1 MFKKFIKSSLFFHFY
16 VYIISPFVLK
26 DSFFMDSILDFLVR
40 QKKFALVFSFAFIA
54 IGILSVVG
62 MQRDQFPTVDFEV
75 LSVTTAYPGASPED
89 VEKSVTNIIEEELLS
104 VSGLKEITSTSR
116 EGISSI
122 IVTLEADLKD
132 VTTVK
137 NDVRNA
143 INRVKAFPEEVTDL
157 PRVID
162 FNVTEFPVIT
172 INIDSTSGNFNQ
184 ARQITDELQVAISR
198 IKGVAQ
204 VDNPSYLDSE
214 IQIKVNPDKL
224 DKYNIS
230 VNEVISAIS
239 TRNARF
245 TVGGNNQESLE
256 KNIVILSEF
265 ESIDDIKDVVIK
277 SSFDGP
283 VIRLGDIAEVF
294 RGQEEETSITR
305 VNGTKGFVLQVKKQP
320 QADIIRTVKRIR
332 ERVAEFQTNIPDD
345 INIFYTDDS
354 SEAVANRLEII
365 IKNGYIGLALVLV
378 VLGAF
383 LSLRTAFW
391 VAVSIPVTLLG
402 TVFGLGLT
410 GNTINLISLSGF
422 ILVLGI
428 VVDDSIII
436 AESIHHYKSKGGD
449 LYKNVVMGL
458 KRVIMPV
465 VTTIISTMLVMS
477 SFFLMSGI
485 LGKFIYVLP
494 VVVIFALGIS
504 FLEITFA
511 LPAHLSTTKVEK
523 QRTWFIPVEN
533 FYNRFMHYGL
543 RWRYLIVPL
552 FIALLVY
559 TSFFAFKNIPFNL
572 FPSRGAT
579 VMFANI
585 EAPNG
590 SSAAYTEKIVIDV
603 ENLIVSEIGE
613 DLKSYTSTIGSY
625 FTNRADIEIALTPT
639 SDRERA
645 AEDMQ
650 EKLKVLVEDV
660 EGAEKIRISLLRPGP
675 PQGADIEVTLVSEN
689 DAQRDLAADRLEEIL
704 KSINGVD
711 NINRNDEIG
720 KPRIET
726 VLDFDE
732 MARLGVDY
740 SAVYRH
746 LRTAF
751 SGSYVT
757 DATIAGKDED
767 VRIYIGNGS
776 NTENF
781 IKNTTI
787 KNRQGNSIPMSQFS
801 TLREIE
807 GEPDYN
813 HLDGDRSIKLTASIA
828 DGRPRGR
835 PSKVEQDQKLDEG
848 QSLNKKPEEAPK
860 VSRGPPPSKTI
871 ILAKALKELNA
882 SVDFPQVS
890 IITSGGAQESIE
902 SLQDFLRAF
911 VVAIVGIFLLLAILF
926 NSYSQPMLVLAAVP
940 FSLIG
945 VVWAFYFH
953 GEPLSFFALTGSLA
967 LMGVIVNDSLVM
979 VSHLNYIKEKSAALE
994 DKIVWIARGA
1004 RDRLRPVVLTTL
1016 TTMAGVLPLA
1026 YGIGGTDVFL
1036 QPMVL
1041 ALGYGLIFGTF
1052 LTLILLPCMYL
1063 MNYDFINML
1072 GRIKTRFSRK
1082 KAAA

>member
-1 MFKKFIKSSLFFHFY
+1 
-16 VYIISPFVLK
+16 
-26 DSFFMDSILDFLVR
+26 MDSILDFLVR

-89 VEKSVTNIIEEELLS
+89 VEKSVTNVIEEELLS

-143 INRVKAFPEEVTDL
+143 INRVKAFPEEVTEL

-230 VNEVISAIS
+230 VNEVISTIS

-332 ERVAEFQTNIPDD
+332 ERVAELQKNIPDD

-533 FYNRFMHYGL
+533 IYNRFMHYSL
-543 RWRYLIVPL
+543 RWRYLIVPI
-552 FIALLVY
+552 FVALLVY

-645 AEDMQ
+645 AEDME
-650 EKLKVLVEDV
+650 EKLKALVEDV

-689 DAQRDLAADRLEEIL
+689 DAQRVLAADRLEEIL
-704 KSINGVD
+704 KSIDAVD

-740 SAVYRH
+740 QSVYRH

-828 DGRPRGR
+828 DGRPKNKPTTGTRG
-835 PSKVEQDQKLDEG
+835 QNFDGDQSFKMTSDG
-848 QSLNKKPEEAPK
+848 DQSMKRGPP
-860 VSRGPPPSKTI
+860 RGPPPSKTA
-871 ILAKALKELNA
+871 ILARVLKELNA
-882 SVDFPQVS
+882 PVDFPQVS

-979 VSHLNYIKEKSAALE
+979 VSHLNYIKEKSASLE
-994 DKIVWIARGA
+994 DKIVWIARGS

-1072 GRIKTRFSRK
+1072 GRIKTKFSRK
-1082 KAAA
+1082 KTAV

>member
-1 MFKKFIKSSLFFHFY
+1 M
-16 VYIISPFVLK
+16 
-26 DSFFMDSILDFLVR
+26 DSFLDFLVR
-40 QKKFALVFSFAFIA
+40 QKKFALVFSLAFIA
-54 IGILSVVG
+54 IGVLSVVG

-75 LSVTTAYPGASPED
+75 LSVTTSYPGASPED
-89 VEKSVTNIIEEELLS
+89 VEKSVTNVIEEELLS
-104 VSGLKEITSTSR
+104 VSGIKEITSSSR

-143 INRVKAFPEEVTDL
+143 VNRVKAFPEEVTDL
-157 PRVID
+157 PQVID
-162 FNVTEFPVIT
+162 FNVTEFPVVT
-172 INIDSTSGNFNQ
+172 LNVDSTSGNFNQ

-198 IKGVAQ
+198 IKGVAS

-224 DKYNIS
+224 NKYKMSI
-230 VNEVISAIS
+230 NEVISAIS
-239 TRNARF
+239 SRNARF

-320 QADIIRTVKRIR
+320 QADIIRTVKRVR
-332 ERVAEFQTNIPDD
+332 DRVAELKKNIPDD

-354 SEAVANRLEII
+354 SEAVSNRLDII

-378 VLGAF
+378 VLGVF
-383 LSLRTAFW
+383 LSLKTAFW

-428 VVDDSIII
+428 VVDDSIVI
-436 AESIHHYKSKGGD
+436 AESIHHYKSKEGN

-494 VVVIFALGIS
+494 VVVLFALAIS

-511 LPAHLSTTKVEK
+511 LPAHLATNKVEK
-523 QRTWFIPVEN
+523 QKRWFVPVEN
-533 FYNRFMHYGL
+533 FYNKCMVRIL
-543 RWRYLIVPL
+543 KWRYLIVPL
-552 FIALLVY
+552 FIGLLVY
-559 TSFFAFKNIPFNL
+559 SAMFAMKNIPFNL

-590 SSAAYTEKIVIDV
+590 SSASYTENIVIDI
-603 ENLIVSEIGE
+603 ENLIVSEIGD

-639 SDRERA
+639 SDRERP

-650 EKLKVLVEDV
+650 EKLKELVKNV
-660 EGAEKIRISLLRPGP
+660 EGAEEIRISLLRPGP
-675 PQGADIEVTLVSEN
+675 PQGADIEVTLVSES
-689 DAQRDLAADRLEEIL
+689 DAQRALAADRLEEIL
-704 KSINGVD
+704 NSIDGVD

-740 SAVYRH
+740 QSVYRH

-757 DATIAGKDED
+757 DATIAGKEED
-767 VRIYIGNGS
+767 VRIYIGEKDY
-776 NTENF
+776 TENF
-781 IKNTTI
+781 IKNTAV
-787 KNRQGNSIPMSQFS
+787 KNRQGNLIPMSQFS

-813 HLDGDRSIKLTASIA
+813 HLDGDRSIKVTASIA

-835 PSKVEQDQKLDEG
+835 STKVDETINTDDN
-848 QSLNKKPEEAPK
+848 QSLNVKSDEAQLNEAEPAR
-860 VSRGPPPSKTI
+860 RGPPPSKTT

-882 SVDFPQVS
+882 SVEYPQVS
-890 IITSGGAQESIE
+890 IITAGGAQESID

-945 VVWAFYFH
+945 VIWAFYFH

-979 VSHLNYIKEKSAALE
+979 VSHLNYIRDKSAQLE
-994 DKIVWIARGA
+994 DKKVWIARGS
-1004 RDRLRPVVLTTL
+1004 RDRLRAVVLTTL

-1072 GRIKTRFSRK
+1072 GRIRVRFSRK
-1082 KAAA
+1082 KSPA

>member
-1 MFKKFIKSSLFFHFY
+1 
-16 VYIISPFVLK
+16 
-26 DSFFMDSILDFLVR
+26 MDSILDFLVR

-89 VEKSVTNIIEEELLS
+89 VEKSVTNVIEEELLS

-143 INRVKAFPEEVTDL
+143 INRVKAFPEEVTEL

-224 DKYNIS
+224 EKYNIS
-230 VNEVISAIS
+230 VNEVISTIS

-332 ERVAEFQTNIPDD
+332 ERVAELQKNIPDD

-533 FYNRFMHYGL
+533 IYNRFMHYSL
-543 RWRYLIVPL
+543 RWRYLIVPI

-645 AEDMQ
+645 AEDME
-650 EKLKVLVEDV
+650 EKLKALVEDV

-689 DAQRDLAADRLEEIL
+689 DAQRVLAADRLEEIL
-704 KSINGVD
+704 KSIDAVD

-740 SAVYRH
+740 QSVYRH

-801 TLREIE
+801 KLREIE

-828 DGRPRGR
+828 DGRPKNKPTTGTRG
-835 PSKVEQDQKLDEG
+835 QNFDGDQSFKMTSDG
-848 QSLNKKPEEAPK
+848 DQSMKRGPP
-860 VSRGPPPSKTI
+860 RGPPPSKTA
-871 ILAKALKELNA
+871 ILARVLKELNA
-882 SVDFPQVS
+882 PVDFPQVS

-979 VSHLNYIKEKSAALE
+979 VSHLNYIKEKSASLE
-994 DKIVWIARGA
+994 DKIVWIARGS

-1072 GRIKTRFSRK
+1072 GRIKTKFSRK
-1082 KAAA
+1082 KTAV

>member
-1 MFKKFIKSSLFFHFY
+1 M
-16 VYIISPFVLK
+16 
-26 DSFFMDSILDFLVR
+26 DSFLDFLVR
-40 QKKFALVFSFAFIA
+40 QKKFALVFSLAFIA
-54 IGILSVVG
+54 IGVLSVVG

-89 VEKSVTNIIEEELLS
+89 VEKSITNVIEEELLS
-104 VSGLKEITSTSR
+104 VSGIKEITSSSR

-132 VTTVK
+132 VTTTK

-143 INRVKAFPEEVTDL
+143 VNRVKAFPEEVTDL
-157 PRVID
+157 PQVID
-162 FNVTEFPVIT
+162 FNVTEFPVVT

-198 IKGVAQ
+198 IKGVAS

-224 DKYNIS
+224 NKYEMSI
-230 VNEVISAIS
+230 NEVISAIS
-239 TRNARF
+239 SRNARF
-245 TVGGNNQESLE
+245 TVGDNNQESLE
-256 KNIVILSEF
+256 KNIVILSEY
-265 ESIDDIKDVVIK
+265 ESIEDIKNVVIK

-283 VIRLGDIAEVF
+283 VIRLNDIAEVF

-320 QADIIRTVKRIR
+320 QADIIRTVKRVR
-332 ERVAEFQTNIPDD
+332 ERVGELQKNIPDD

-354 SEAVANRLEII
+354 SEAVANRLDII
-365 IKNGYIGLALVLV
+365 IKNGYIGLALVLI
-378 VLGAF
+378 VLGVF
-383 LSLRTAFW
+383 LSLKTAFW

-402 TVFGLGLT
+402 AVFGLGLT

-428 VVDDSIII
+428 VVDDSIVI
-436 AESIHHYKSKGGD
+436 AESIHHYKSKEGN

-477 SFFLMSGI
+477 SFFLMSGV

-494 VVVIFALGIS
+494 VVVLFALAIS

-511 LPAHLSTTKVEK
+511 LPAHLASKKVEK
-523 QRTWFIPVEN
+523 QKTWFVPFEN
-533 FYNRFMHYGL
+533 LYNRGMVRIL
-543 RWRYLIVPL
+543 KWRYLIVPI
-552 FIALLVY
+552 FIGILVY
-559 TSFFAFKNIPFNL
+559 SAMFAMKNIPFNL

-590 SSAAYTEKIVIDV
+590 SSASYTEKIVIDV
-603 ENLIVSEIGE
+603 ENLIVNEIGD
-613 DLKSYTSTIGSY
+613 DLKSYTSKIDAF
-625 FTNRADIEIALTPT
+625 FTNKADIEIALTPT

-650 EKLKVLVEDV
+650 EKLKELVQNV
-660 EGAEKIRISLLRPGP
+660 EGAEEIRISLLRPGP
-675 PQGADIEVTLVSEN
+675 PQGADIEVTLVSAN
-689 DAQRDLAADRLEEIL
+689 DAQRVLAADRLEEIL
-704 KSINGVD
+704 NSINGVD

-740 SAVYRH
+740 QSVYRH

-757 DATIAGKDED
+757 DATIAGKEEA
-767 VRIYIGNGS
+767 VRIYIGENDY
-776 NTENF
+776 TENF
-781 IKNTTI
+781 IQNTAV
-787 KNRQGNSIPMSQFS
+787 KNRQGNLIPMSQFS

-813 HLDGDRSIKLTASIA
+813 HLDGDRSIKVTASIA

-835 PSKVEQDQKLDEG
+835 PNKVEENSTTADSD
-848 QSLNKKPEEAPK
+848 S
-860 VSRGPPPSKTI
+860 VSVTSNDSDSSAAQPARRGPPPSKTI

-882 SVDFPQVS
+882 SVDYPQVS
-890 IITSGGAQESIE
+890 IVTAGGAQESIE

-911 VVAIVGIFLLLAILF
+911 VVAIIGIFLLLAILF

-945 VVWAFYFH
+945 VIWAFYFH

-979 VSHLNYIKEKSAALE
+979 VSHLNYIRDKSAQLE
-994 DKIVWIARGA
+994 DKTVWIARGS
-1004 RDRLRPVVLTTL
+1004 RDRLRAVVLTTL

-1072 GRIKTRFSRK
+1072 SRIGARFSRK
-1082 KAAA
+1082 KAPA

>member
-1 MFKKFIKSSLFFHFY
+1 M
-16 VYIISPFVLK
+16 
-26 DSFFMDSILDFLVR
+26 DSFLDFLVR
-40 QKKFALVFSFAFIA
+40 QKKFALVFSLAFIA
-54 IGILSVVG
+54 IGVLSVVG

-89 VEKSVTNIIEEELLS
+89 VEKSVTNVIEEELLS
-104 VSGLKEITSTSR
+104 VSGIKEITSSSR

-132 VTTVK
+132 VTTTK

-143 INRVKAFPEEVTDL
+143 VNRVKAFPEEVTDL
-157 PRVID
+157 PQVVD
-162 FNVTEFPVIT
+162 FNVTEFPVVT

-184 ARQITDELQVAISR
+184 ARQITDELEVAISR
-198 IKGVAQ
+198 IKGVAS

-224 DKYNIS
+224 AKYEMSI
-230 VNEVISAIS
+230 NEVISAIS
-239 TRNARF
+239 SRNARF
-245 TVGGNNQESLE
+245 TVGDNNQESLE

-265 ESIDDIKDVVIK
+265 ESIDDIKNVVIK

-283 VIRLGDIAEVF
+283 VIRLDDIAEVF

-320 QADIIRTVKRIR
+320 QADIIRTVKRVR
-332 ERVAEFQTNIPDD
+332 ERVSELQKNFPDD

-354 SEAVANRLEII
+354 SEAVANRLDII

-378 VLGAF
+378 VLGVF
-383 LSLRTAFW
+383 LSLKTAFW

-428 VVDDSIII
+428 VVDDSIVI
-436 AESIHHYKSKGGD
+436 AESIHHYKSKEGN

-477 SFFLMSGI
+477 SFFLMSGV

-494 VVVIFALGIS
+494 VVVLFALAIS

-511 LPAHLSTTKVEK
+511 LPAHLATNKVEK
-523 QRTWFIPVEN
+523 QKTWFVPFEN
-533 FYNRFMHYGL
+533 FYNRCMVRIL
-543 RWRYLIVPL
+543 KWRYLIVPL
-552 FIALLVY
+552 FIGLLVY
-559 TSFFAFKNIPFNL
+559 SAMFAMKNIPFNL

-590 SSAAYTEKIVIDV
+590 SSASYTEKIVIDV
-603 ENLIVSEIGE
+603 ENLIVNEIGE
-613 DLKSYTSTIGSY
+613 DLKSYTSKIDAF
-625 FTNRADIEIALTPT
+625 FTNKADIEIALTPT
-639 SDRERA
+639 SDRERS

-650 EKLKVLVEDV
+650 EKLKELVENV
-660 EGAEKIRISLLRPGP
+660 QGAEEIRISLLRPGP
-675 PQGADIEVTLVSEN
+675 PQGADIEVTLVSAN
-689 DAQRDLAADRLEEIL
+689 DAQRVLAADRLEEIL
-704 KSINGVD
+704 NSIDGVD

-740 SAVYRH
+740 QSVYRH

-757 DATIAGKDED
+757 DATIAGKEED
-767 VRIYIGNGS
+767 VRIYIGENDY
-776 NTENF
+776 TENF
-781 IKNTTI
+781 IQNTAV
-787 KNRQGNSIPMSQFS
+787 KNRQGNLIPMSQFS

-813 HLDGDRSIKLTASIA
+813 HLDGDRSIKVTASIA

-835 PSKVEQDQKLDEG
+835 PTKAVESSNADDGE
-848 QSLNKKPEEAPK
+848 SVN
-860 VSRGPPPSKTI
+860 VSSDDSDSSAAQPARRGPPPSKTI

-882 SVDFPQVS
+882 AVEYPQVS
-890 IITSGGAQESIE
+890 IVTAGGAQESIE

-911 VVAIVGIFLLLAILF
+911 VVAIIGIFLLLAILF

-945 VVWAFYFH
+945 VIWAFYFH

-979 VSHLNYIKEKSAALE
+979 VSHLNYLRDKSAKLE
-994 DKIVWIARGA
+994 DKTVWIARGS
-1004 RDRLRPVVLTTL
+1004 RDRLRAVVLTTL

-1072 GRIKTRFSRK
+1072 GRIGAKFSRK
-1082 KAAA
+1082 KAPV

>member
-1 MFKKFIKSSLFFHFY
+1 M
-16 VYIISPFVLK
+16 
-26 DSFFMDSILDFLVR
+26 DSFLDFLVR
-40 QKKFALVFSFAFIA
+40 QKKFALVFSLAFIA
-54 IGILSVVG
+54 IGVLSVVG

-89 VEKSVTNIIEEELLS
+89 VEKSVTNVIEEELLS
-104 VSGLKEITSTSR
+104 VSGIKEITSSSR

-132 VTTVK
+132 VTTTK

-143 INRVKAFPEEVTDL
+143 VNRVKAFPEEVTDL
-157 PRVID
+157 PQVVD
-162 FNVTEFPVIT
+162 FNVTEFPVVT

-184 ARQITDELQVAISR
+184 ARQITDELEVAISR
-198 IKGVAQ
+198 IKGVAS

-224 DKYNIS
+224 AKYEMSI
-230 VNEVISAIS
+230 NEVISAIS
-239 TRNARF
+239 SRNARF
-245 TVGGNNQESLE
+245 TVGDNNQESLE

-265 ESIDDIKDVVIK
+265 ESIDDIKNVVIK

-283 VIRLGDIAEVF
+283 VIRLDDIAEVF

-320 QADIIRTVKRIR
+320 QADIIRTVKRVR
-332 ERVAEFQTNIPDD
+332 ERVSELQKNFPDD

-354 SEAVANRLEII
+354 SEAVANRLDII

-378 VLGAF
+378 VLGVF
-383 LSLRTAFW
+383 LSIKTAFW

-428 VVDDSIII
+428 VVDDSIVI
-436 AESIHHYKSKGGD
+436 AESIHHYKSKEGN

-477 SFFLMSGI
+477 SFFLMSGV

-494 VVVIFALGIS
+494 VVVLFALAIS

-511 LPAHLSTTKVEK
+511 LPAHLATNKVEK
-523 QRTWFIPVEN
+523 QKTWFVPFEN
-533 FYNRFMHYGL
+533 FYNRCMVRIL
-543 RWRYLIVPL
+543 KWRYLIVPL
-552 FIALLVY
+552 FIGLLVY
-559 TSFFAFKNIPFNL
+559 SAMFAMKNIPFNL

-590 SSAAYTEKIVIDV
+590 SSASYTEKIVIDV
-603 ENLIVSEIGE
+603 ENLIVNEIGE
-613 DLKSYTSTIGSY
+613 DLKSYTSKIDAF
-625 FTNRADIEIALTPT
+625 FTNKADIEIALTPT
-639 SDRERA
+639 SDRERS

-650 EKLKVLVEDV
+650 EKLKELVKNV
-660 EGAEKIRISLLRPGP
+660 QGAEEIRISLLRPGP
-675 PQGADIEVTLVSEN
+675 PQGADIEVTLVSAN
-689 DAQRDLAADRLEEIL
+689 DAQRVLAADRLEEIL
-704 KSINGVD
+704 NSIDGVD

-740 SAVYRH
+740 QSVYRH

-757 DATIAGKDED
+757 DATIAGKEED
-767 VRIYIGNGS
+767 VRIYIGENDY
-776 NTENF
+776 TENF
-781 IKNTTI
+781 IQNTAV
-787 KNRQGNSIPMSQFS
+787 KNRQGNLIPMSQFS

-813 HLDGDRSIKLTASIA
+813 HLDGDRSIKVTASIA

-835 PSKVEQDQKLDEG
+835 PTKATESSNADDGETI
-848 QSLNKKPEEAPK
+848 N
-860 VSRGPPPSKTI
+860 VSSDDSDSSAAQPARRGPPPSKTI

-882 SVDFPQVS
+882 AVEYPQVS
-890 IITSGGAQESIE
+890 IVTAGGAQESIE

-911 VVAIVGIFLLLAILF
+911 VVAIIGIFLLLAILF

-945 VVWAFYFH
+945 VIWAFYFH

-979 VSHLNYIKEKSAALE
+979 VSHLNYLRDKSAKLE
-994 DKIVWIARGA
+994 DKTVWIARGS
-1004 RDRLRPVVLTTL
+1004 RDRLRAVVLTTL

-1072 GRIKTRFSRK
+1072 GRIGAKFSRK
-1082 KAAA
+1082 KAPV

>member
-1 MFKKFIKSSLFFHFY
+1 M
-16 VYIISPFVLK
+16 
-26 DSFFMDSILDFLVR
+26 DSFLDFLVR
-40 QKKFALVFSFAFIA
+40 QKKFALVFSLAFIA
-54 IGILSVVG
+54 IGVLSVVG

-75 LSVTTAYPGASPED
+75 LSVTTSYPGASPED

-104 VSGLKEITSTSR
+104 VSGIKEITSSSR

-122 IVTLEADLKD
+122 IVTLEADLKV

-143 INRVKAFPEEVTDL
+143 VNRVKAFPEEVTDL
-157 PRVID
+157 PQVID
-162 FNVTEFPVIT
+162 FNVTEFPVVT
-172 INIDSTSGNFNQ
+172 LNVDSTSGNFNQ

-198 IKGVAQ
+198 IKGVAS

-224 DKYNIS
+224 NKYKMSI
-230 VNEVISAIS
+230 NEVISAIS
-239 TRNARF
+239 SRNARF

-320 QADIIRTVKRIR
+320 QADIIRTVKRVR
-332 ERVAEFQTNIPDD
+332 DRVAELKKNIPDD

-354 SEAVANRLEII
+354 SEAVSNRLDII

-378 VLGAF
+378 VLGVF
-383 LSLRTAFW
+383 LSLKTAFW

-428 VVDDSIII
+428 VVDDSIVI
-436 AESIHHYKSKGGD
+436 AESIHHYKSKEGN

-494 VVVIFALGIS
+494 VVVLFALAIS

-511 LPAHLSTTKVEK
+511 LPAHLATNKVEK
-523 QRTWFIPVEN
+523 QKRWFVPVEN
-533 FYNRFMHYGL
+533 FYNKCMVRIL
-543 RWRYLIVPL
+543 KWRYLIVPL
-552 FIALLVY
+552 FIGLLVY
-559 TSFFAFKNIPFNL
+559 SAMFAMKNIPFNL

-590 SSAAYTEKIVIDV
+590 SSASYTENIVIDI
-603 ENLIVSEIGE
+603 ENLIVSEIGD

-639 SDRERA
+639 SDRERP

-650 EKLKVLVEDV
+650 EKLKELVKNV
-660 EGAEKIRISLLRPGP
+660 EGAEEIRISLLRPGP
-675 PQGADIEVTLVSEN
+675 PQGADIEVTLVSES
-689 DAQRDLAADRLEEIL
+689 DSQRALAADRLEEIL
-704 KSINGVD
+704 NSIDGVD

-740 SAVYRH
+740 QSVYRH

-757 DATIAGKDED
+757 DATIAGKEED
-767 VRIYIGNGS
+767 VRIYIGEKDY
-776 NTENF
+776 TENF
-781 IKNTTI
+781 IKNTAV
-787 KNRQGNSIPMSQFS
+787 KNRQGNLIPMSQFS

-813 HLDGDRSIKLTASIA
+813 HLDGDRSIKVTASIA

-835 PSKVEQDQKLDEG
+835 PTKVDEIINTDDN
-848 QSLNKKPEEAPK
+848 QSLNVKSDEAQLNEAEPAR
-860 VSRGPPPSKTI
+860 RGPPPSKTT

-882 SVDFPQVS
+882 SVEYPQVS
-890 IITSGGAQESIE
+890 IITAGGAQESID

-945 VVWAFYFH
+945 VIWAFYFH

-979 VSHLNYIKEKSAALE
+979 VSHLNYIRDKSAQLE
-994 DKIVWIARGA
+994 DKKVWIARGS
-1004 RDRLRPVVLTTL
+1004 RDRLRAVVLTTL

-1072 GRIKTRFSRK
+1072 GRIRVRFSRK
-1082 KAAA
+1082 KSPA

>member
-1 MFKKFIKSSLFFHFY
+1 M
-16 VYIISPFVLK
+16 
-26 DSFFMDSILDFLVR
+26 DSFLDFLVR
-40 QKKFALVFSFAFIA
+40 QKKFALVFSLAFIA
-54 IGILSVVG
+54 IGVLSVVG

-89 VEKSVTNIIEEELLS
+89 VEKSVTNVIEEELLS
-104 VSGLKEITSTSR
+104 VSGIKEITSSSR

-132 VTTVK
+132 VTTTK

-143 INRVKAFPEEVTDL
+143 VNRVKSFPEEVTDL
-157 PRVID
+157 PQVID

-172 INIDSTSGNFNQ
+172 LNIDSTSGNFNQ

-198 IKGVAQ
+198 IKGVAS
-204 VDNPSYLDSE
+204 VDNPSYLNSE

-224 DKYNIS
+224 DKYKMSI
-230 VNEVISAIS
+230 NEVISAIS
-239 TRNARF
+239 SRNARF

-265 ESIDDIKDVVIK
+265 ESIDDIKNVVIK

-283 VIRLGDIAEVF
+283 VIRLDDIAEVF
-294 RGQEEETSITR
+294 RGQEEEKSITR

-320 QADIIRTVKRIR
+320 QADIIRTVKRVR
-332 ERVAEFQTNIPDD
+332 ARVEELQKNIPDD

-354 SEAVANRLEII
+354 SEAVANRLDII

-378 VLGAF
+378 VLGVF
-383 LSLRTAFW
+383 LSLKTAFW

-428 VVDDSIII
+428 VVDDSIVI
-436 AESIHHYKSKGGD
+436 AESIHHYKSKEGN

-477 SFFLMSGI
+477 SFFLMSGV

-494 VVVIFALGIS
+494 VVVLFALAIS

-511 LPAHLSTTKVEK
+511 LPAHLATNKIEK
-523 QRTWFIPVEN
+523 QKTWFVPFEN
-533 FYNRFMHYGL
+533 VYNRFMVHAL
-543 RWRYLIVPL
+543 KWRYIIVPL

-559 TSFFAFKNIPFNL
+559 SAMFAMKNIPFNL

-590 SSAAYTEKIVIDV
+590 SSASYTENIVIDV
-603 ENLIVSEIGE
+603 ENIIVNEIGE
-613 DLKSYTSTIGSY
+613 DLKSYTSKIGEY
-625 FTNRADIEIALTPT
+625 FTNKADIEIALTPT
-639 SDRERA
+639 SDRERP
-645 AEDMQ
+645 AEDMA
-650 EKLKVLVEDV
+650 EKLKELVKNV
-660 EGAEKIRISLLRPGP
+660 EGAEEIKISLLRPGP
-675 PQGADIEVTLVSEN
+675 PQGADIEVTLVSDN
-689 DAQRDLAADRLEEIL
+689 DAQRALAADRLEEIL
-704 KSINGVD
+704 KTIDGVD

-740 SAVYRH
+740 QSVYRH

-757 DATIAGKDED
+757 DATIAGKEED
-767 VRIYIGNGS
+767 VRIYIGENDY
-776 NTENF
+776 TENF
-781 IKNTTI
+781 IKNTAV
-787 KNRQGNSIPMSQFS
+787 KNRQGNLIPMSQFS

-813 HLDGDRSIKLTASIA
+813 HLDGDRSIKVTASIA
-828 DGRPRGR
+828 DARPRGR
-835 PSKVEQDQKLDEG
+835 PNKADEPNNSDENQSFKVNPDETEL
-848 QSLNKKPEEAPK
+848 SEAKPAR
-860 VSRGPPPSKTI
+860 RGPPPSKTI

-882 SVDFPQVS
+882 SVEYPQVS
-890 IITSGGAQESIE
+890 IITAGGAQESID

-911 VVAIVGIFLLLAILF
+911 VVAIIGIFLLLAILF

-945 VVWAFYFH
+945 VIWAFYFH

-979 VSHLNYIKEKSAALE
+979 VSHLNYIRDKSAQLE
-994 DKIVWIARGA
+994 EKKVWIARGS
-1004 RDRLRPVVLTTL
+1004 RDRLRAVVLTTL

-1072 GRIKTRFSRK
+1072 GRIRARFSRK
-1082 KAAA
+1082 KATA

>member
-1 MFKKFIKSSLFFHFY
+1 
-16 VYIISPFVLK
+16 
-26 DSFFMDSILDFLVR
+26 MDSILDFLVR

-54 IGILSVVG
+54 IGVLSVVG
-62 MQRDQFPTVDFEV
+62 MQRDQFPAVDFEI
-75 LSVTTAYPGASPED
+75 LAVTTAYPGASPED
-89 VEKSVTNIIEEELLS
+89 VEKSVTNVIEKELLS
-104 VSGLKEITSTSR
+104 VSGIKEITSTSR

-143 INRVKAFPEEVTDL
+143 VNRVKSFPEEVADL
-157 PRVID
+157 PQVLD
-162 FNVTEFPVIT
+162 FNITEFPIIT
-172 INIDSTSGNFNQ
+172 INIDGANSDYAL
-184 ARQITDELQVAISR
+184 ARQITDDLETALLK
-198 IKGVAQ
+198 IKGVASI
-204 VDNPSYLDSE
+204 DKNGYLKSE
-214 IQIKVNPDKL
+214 IQIKVDPIKL

-265 ESIDDIKDVVIK
+265 QSIDEIKDVVIK

-283 VIRLGDIAEVF
+283 VIRLDDIANVF
-294 RGQEEETSITR
+294 RGEEEETSITR
-305 VNGTKGFVLQVKKQP
+305 VNGTKGFVLQVKKQD
-320 QADIIRTVKRIR
+320 QADIIRTVKRVR
-332 ERVAEFQTNIPDD
+332 ERVSELQENYPDNID
-345 INIFYTDDS
+345 IFYTDDS
-354 SEAVANRLEII
+354 SEAVENRLNII

-383 LSLRTAFW
+383 LSLKTAFW

-485 LGKFIYVLP
+485 LGKFIYILP

-511 LPAHLSTTKVEK
+511 LPAHLSTNKVEK

-533 FYNRFMHYGL
+533 FYNRFMRYAL

-579 VMFANI
+579 VIFANI

-590 SSAAYTEKIVIDV
+590 SSAAYTENIVIDV
-603 ENLIVSEIGE
+603 ENIIVNEIGE
-613 DLKSYTSTIGSY
+613 DLDSFTSTIGSY
-625 FTNRADIEIALTPT
+625 FTNVANIEIALTPT
-639 SDRERA
+639 SDRERT
-645 AEDMQ
+645 AEDME
-650 EKLKVLVEDV
+650 EKLTALVENV
-660 EGAEKIRISLLRPGP
+660 EGAEKINISLLRPGP
-675 PQGADIEVTLVSEN
+675 PQGEDIEITLVAEN
-689 DAQRDLAADRLEEIL
+689 DTQRNLAADRVEEIL
-704 KSINGVD
+704 KSIDGVD

-740 SAVYRH
+740 QSVYRH

-757 DATIAGKDED
+757 DVTIAGKEED
-767 VRIYIGNGS
+767 VRIYIGS
-776 NTENF
+776 EDYTENF
-781 IKNTTI
+781 IKNTTV

-813 HLDGDRSIKLTASIA
+813 HFDGDRSIKLTASIA
-828 DGRPRGR
+828 DGRPTKK
-835 PSKVEQDQKLDEG
+835 PSGADQDQNFAGD
-848 QSLNKKPEEAPK
+848 QSMK
-860 VSRGPPPSKTI
+860 RGPPPSKTA
-871 ILAKALKELNA
+871 ILAKTLKELNA
-882 SVDFPQVS
+882 PVDFPQIS

-911 VVAIVGIFLLLAILF
+911 VVAIIGIFLLLAILF

-994 DKIVWIARGA
+994 DKIVWIARGS
-1004 RDRLRPVVLTTL
+1004 RDRLRAVVLTTL

-1072 GRIKTRFSRK
+1072 GRIKTKFSRK
-1082 KAAA
+1082 KAVV

>member
-1 MFKKFIKSSLFFHFY
+1 
-16 VYIISPFVLK
+16 
-26 DSFFMDSILDFLVR
+26 MDSILDFLVR

-89 VEKSVTNIIEEELLS
+89 VEKSVTNVIEEELLS

-143 INRVKAFPEEVTDL
+143 INRVKAFPEEVTEL

-230 VNEVISAIS
+230 VNEVISTIS

-332 ERVAEFQTNIPDD
+332 GRVAELQKNIPDD

-533 FYNRFMHYGL
+533 IYKRFMHYSL
-543 RWRYLIVPL
+543 RLRYLIVPI

-645 AEDMQ
+645 AEDME
-650 EKLKVLVEDV
+650 EKLKALVEDV

-675 PQGADIEVTLVSEN
+675 PQGADIEITLVSEN
-689 DAQRDLAADRLEEIL
+689 DAQRALAADRLEEIL
-704 KSINGVD
+704 KSIDGVD

-740 SAVYRH
+740 QSVYRH

-828 DGRPRGR
+828 DGRPKNKPTTETRGQNFDGDE
-835 PSKVEQDQKLDEG
+835 SFKMTSDGDQSMKRG
-848 QSLNKKPEEAPK
+848 PP
-860 VSRGPPPSKTI
+860 RGPPPSKTA
-871 ILAKALKELNA
+871 ILARVLKELNA
-882 SVDFPQVS
+882 PVDFPQVS

-979 VSHLNYIKEKSAALE
+979 VSHLNYIKEKSASLE
-994 DKIVWIARGA
+994 DKIVWIARGS

-1072 GRIKTRFSRK
+1072 GRIKTKFSRK
-1082 KAAA
+1082 KTAV

>member
-1 MFKKFIKSSLFFHFY
+1 ME
-16 VYIISPFVLK
+16 
-26 DSFFMDSILDFLVR
+26 SFLEFLVK
-40 QKKFALVFSFAFIA
+40 QKKFAIVFSLAFIA

-89 VEKSVTNIIEEELLS
+89 VEKKVTNIIEDELLG
-104 VSGLKEITSTSR
+104 VSGIKEITSSSR
-116 EGISSI
+116 EGLSSI

-143 INRVKAFPEEVTDL
+143 VNRVKSFPEEVTDL
-157 PRVID
+157 PVVVD
-162 FNVTEFPVIT
+162 FNVSDFPVIT
-172 INIDSTSGNFNQ
+172 VNIDSTSGDFDQ
-184 ARQITDELQVAISR
+184 AREITDELQVSLSR
-198 IKGVAQ
+198 IKGVAI
-204 VDNPSYLDSE
+204 VDNPSYLESE
-214 IQIKVNPDKL
+214 IQIKVNPAKL
-224 DKYNIS
+224 DKYNMSI
-230 VNEVISAIS
+230 NEVIAAIS
-239 TRNARF
+239 SRNARF

-265 ESIDDIKDVVIK
+265 ESIEDIKNVVIK

-283 VIRLGDIAEVF
+283 VIRLDDIADVF
-294 RGQEEETSITR
+294 RGQEEEMSITR
-305 VNGTKGFVLQVKKQP
+305 VNGTKGFVLQVRKQA
-320 QADIIRTVKRIR
+320 QADIIRTVKRVR
-332 ERVAEFQTNIPDD
+332 EKVSEFQNTIPDD

-354 SEAVANRLEII
+354 SEAVENRLDII

-378 VLGAF
+378 VLGVF
-383 LSLRTAFW
+383 LSIKTAFW

-428 VVDDSIII
+428 VVDDSIVI
-436 AESIHHYKSKGGD
+436 AESIHHYKSKEGS
-449 LYKNVVMGL
+449 LYKNVVTGL
-458 KRVIMPV
+458 KRVILPV
-465 VTTIISTMLVMS
+465 ITTIISTMLVMS
-477 SFFLMSGI
+477 SFFLMGGV

-511 LPAHLSTTKVEK
+511 LPAHLATPNKSGK
-523 QRTWFIPVEN
+523 QKTWFIPVEN
-533 FYNRFMHYGL
+533 FYNKLMHRFL
-543 RWRYLIVPL
+543 RWRYLIVPV

-559 TSFFAFKNIPFNL
+559 SAMFAMKNIPFNL

-590 SSAAYTEKIVIDV
+590 SSASYTENIVIDV

-613 DLKSYTSTIGSY
+613 DLKSYTSKIGAY
-625 FTNRADIEIALTPT
+625 FTNKADIEIALTPT
-639 SDRERA
+639 SDRERT

-650 EKLKVLVEDV
+650 EKLKELVKSV
-660 EGAEKIRISLLRPGP
+660 KGAEEIKISLLRPGP
-675 PQGADIEVTLVSEN
+675 PQGADIEVTLVSDN
-689 DAQRDLAADRLEEIL
+689 DSQRALAADRLEEIL
-704 KSINGVD
+704 RTIKGVD

-740 SAVYRH
+740 ASVYRH

-767 VRIYIGNGS
+767 IRIYIGENDY
-776 NTENF
+776 TENF
-781 IKNTTI
+781 IKNTSV

-801 TLREIE
+801 TLREIA

-813 HLDGDRSIKLTASIA
+813 HLDGDRSIKVTASIA

-835 PSKVEQDQKLDEG
+835 PSSTQKDQTQNQNSDET
-848 QSLNKKPEEAPK
+848 QSLDQKPEEATK
-860 VSRGPPPSKTI
+860 ARGGGRPPSKTI
-871 ILAKALKELNA
+871 ILAQALKELNA
-882 SVDFPQVS
+882 AVDYPQVS
-890 IITSGGAQESIE
+890 IITAGGAQESID

-911 VVAIVGIFLLLAILF
+911 VVAICGIYLLLAILF

-979 VSHLNYIKEKSAALE
+979 VSHLNYIKAKSAELE
-994 DKIVWIARGA
+994 DKIVWIARGSK
-1004 RDRLRPVVLTTL
+1004 DRLRAVVLTTL

-1041 ALGYGLIFGTF
+1041 ALGYGLIFGTV
-1052 LTLILLPCMYL
+1052 LTLILLPCMYM

-1072 GRIKTRFSRK
+1072 GRIRAKFSRK
-1082 KAAA
+1082 KTTA

>member
-1 MFKKFIKSSLFFHFY
+1 
-16 VYIISPFVLK
+16 
-26 DSFFMDSILDFLVR
+26 MDAFLDFLVR
-40 QKKFALVFSFAFIA
+40 QKKFALVFSLAFIA
-54 IGILSVVG
+54 IGVLSVVG

-89 VEKSVTNIIEEELLS
+89 VEKSITNVIEEELLS
-104 VSGLKEITSTSR
+104 VSGIKEITSSSR

-132 VTTVK
+132 VTTTK

-143 INRVKAFPEEVTDL
+143 VNRVKAFPEEVTDL
-157 PRVID
+157 PQVVD
-162 FNVTEFPVIT
+162 FNVTEFPVVT

-184 ARQITDELQVAISR
+184 ARQITDELEVAISR
-198 IKGVAQ
+198 IKGVAS

-224 DKYNIS
+224 VKYEMSI
-230 VNEVISAIS
+230 NEVISAIS
-239 TRNARF
+239 SRNARF
-245 TVGGNNQESLE
+245 TVGDNNQESLE

-265 ESIDDIKDVVIK
+265 ESIEDIKNVVIK

-283 VIRLGDIAEVF
+283 VIRLNDIAEVF

-320 QADIIRTVKRIR
+320 QADIIRTVKRVR
-332 ERVAEFQTNIPDD
+332 ERVAELQKNIPDD

-354 SEAVANRLEII
+354 SEAVANRLDII

-378 VLGAF
+378 VLGVF
-383 LSLRTAFW
+383 LSLKTAFW

-428 VVDDSIII
+428 VVDDSIVI
-436 AESIHHYKSKGGD
+436 AESIHHYKSKEGN

-477 SFFLMSGI
+477 SFFLMSGV

-494 VVVIFALGIS
+494 VVVLFALAIS

-511 LPAHLSTTKVEK
+511 LPAHLATKKVEK
-523 QRTWFIPVEN
+523 QKTWFVPFEN
-533 FYNRFMHYGL
+533 LYNRMMVRIL
-543 RWRYLIVPL
+543 KWRYLIVPL

-559 TSFFAFKNIPFNL
+559 SAMFAMKNIPFNL

-590 SSAAYTEKIVIDV
+590 SSASYTEKIVIDV
-603 ENLIVSEIGE
+603 ENLIVNEIGE
-613 DLKSYTSTIGSY
+613 DLKSYTSKIDAF
-625 FTNRADIEIALTPT
+625 FTNKADIEIALTPT

-650 EKLKVLVEDV
+650 EKLKELVKNV
-660 EGAEKIRISLLRPGP
+660 EGAEEIRISLLRPGP
-675 PQGADIEVTLVSEN
+675 PQGADIEVTLVSAN
-689 DAQRDLAADRLEEIL
+689 DAQRVLAADRLEEIL

-740 SAVYRH
+740 QSVYRH

-757 DATIAGKDED
+757 DATIAGKEED
-767 VRIYIGNGS
+767 VRIYIGENDY
-776 NTENF
+776 TENF
-781 IKNTTI
+781 IQNTAV
-787 KNRQGNSIPMSQFS
+787 KNRQGNLIPMSQFS

-813 HLDGDRSIKLTASIA
+813 HLDGDRSIKVTASIA

-835 PSKVEQDQKLDEG
+835 PSKVDESSQNADSDSLDVRPDESDLSAA
-848 QSLNKKPEEAPK
+848 QPER
-860 VSRGPPPSKTI
+860 RGPPPSKTI
-871 ILAKALKELNA
+871 ILAQALKELNA
-882 SVDFPQVS
+882 SVEYPQVS
-890 IITSGGAQESIE
+890 IVTSGGAQESIE

-911 VVAIVGIFLLLAILF
+911 VVAIIGIFLLLAILF

-945 VVWAFYFH
+945 VIWAFYFH

-979 VSHLNYIKEKSAALE
+979 VSHLNYIRDKSAQLE
-994 DKIVWIARGA
+994 EKKVWIARGS
-1004 RDRLRPVVLTTL
+1004 RDRLRAVVLTTL

-1072 GRIKTRFSRK
+1072 SRIGARFSRK
-1082 KAAA
+1082 KAPA

>member
-1 MFKKFIKSSLFFHFY
+1 M
-16 VYIISPFVLK
+16 
-26 DSFFMDSILDFLVR
+26 DSFLDFLVR
-40 QKKFALVFSFAFIA
+40 QKKFALVFSLAFIA
-54 IGILSVVG
+54 IGVLSVVG

-75 LSVTTAYPGASPED
+75 LSVTTSYPGASPED
-89 VEKSVTNIIEEELLS
+89 VEKSVTNVIEEELLS
-104 VSGLKEITSTSR
+104 VSGIKEITSSSR

-122 IVTLEADLKD
+122 IVTLEADLKV

-143 INRVKAFPEEVTDL
+143 VNRVKAFPEEVTDL
-157 PRVID
+157 PQVID
-162 FNVTEFPVIT
+162 FNVTEFPVVT
-172 INIDSTSGNFNQ
+172 LNVDSTSGNFNQ

-198 IKGVAQ
+198 IKGVAS

-224 DKYNIS
+224 NKYKMSI
-230 VNEVISAIS
+230 NEVISAIS
-239 TRNARF
+239 SRNARF

-320 QADIIRTVKRIR
+320 QADIIRTVKRVR
-332 ERVAEFQTNIPDD
+332 DRVAELKKNIPDD

-354 SEAVANRLEII
+354 SEAVSNRLDII

-378 VLGAF
+378 VLGVF
-383 LSLRTAFW
+383 LSLKTAFW

-428 VVDDSIII
+428 VVDDSIVI
-436 AESIHHYKSKGGD
+436 AESIHHYKSKEGN

-494 VVVIFALGIS
+494 VVVLFALAIS

-511 LPAHLSTTKVEK
+511 LPAHLATNKVEK
-523 QRTWFIPVEN
+523 QKRWFVPVEN
-533 FYNRFMHYGL
+533 FYNKCMVRIL
-543 RWRYLIVPL
+543 KWRYLIVPL
-552 FIALLVY
+552 FIGLLVY
-559 TSFFAFKNIPFNL
+559 SAMFAMKNIPFNL

-590 SSAAYTEKIVIDV
+590 SSASYTENIVIDI
-603 ENLIVSEIGE
+603 ENLIVSEIGD

-639 SDRERA
+639 SDRERP

-650 EKLKVLVEDV
+650 EKLKELVKNV
-660 EGAEKIRISLLRPGP
+660 EGAEEIRISLLRPGP
-675 PQGADIEVTLVSEN
+675 PQGADIEVTLVSES
-689 DAQRDLAADRLEEIL
+689 DAQRALAADRLEEIL
-704 KSINGVD
+704 NSIDGVD

-740 SAVYRH
+740 QSVYRH

-757 DATIAGKDED
+757 DATIAGKEED
-767 VRIYIGNGS
+767 VRIYIGEKDY
-776 NTENF
+776 TENF
-781 IKNTTI
+781 IKNTAV
-787 KNRQGNSIPMSQFS
+787 KNRQGNLIPMSQFS

-813 HLDGDRSIKLTASIA
+813 HLDGDRSIKVTASIA

-835 PSKVEQDQKLDEG
+835 PPKVDEIIYTDDN
-848 QSLNKKPEEAPK
+848 QSLNVKSDEAQLNEAEPAR
-860 VSRGPPPSKTI
+860 RGPPPSKTT

-882 SVDFPQVS
+882 SVEYPQVS
-890 IITSGGAQESIE
+890 IITAGGAQESID

-945 VVWAFYFH
+945 VIWAFYFH

-979 VSHLNYIKEKSAALE
+979 VSHLNYIRDKSAQLE
-994 DKIVWIARGA
+994 DKKVWIARGS
-1004 RDRLRPVVLTTL
+1004 RDRLRAVVLTTL

-1072 GRIKTRFSRK
+1072 GRIRVRFSRK
-1082 KAAA
+1082 KSPA

>member
-1 MFKKFIKSSLFFHFY
+1 
-16 VYIISPFVLK
+16 V
-26 DSFFMDSILDFLVR
+26 
-40 QKKFALVFSFAFIA
+40 
-54 IGILSVVG
+54 
-62 MQRDQFPTVDFEV
+62 
-75 LSVTTAYPGASPED
+75 
-89 VEKSVTNIIEEELLS
+89 
-104 VSGLKEITSTSR
+104 
-116 EGISSI
+116 
-122 IVTLEADLKD
+122 
-132 VTTVK
+132 
-137 NDVRNA
+137 
-143 INRVKAFPEEVTDL
+143 
-157 PRVID
+157 
-162 FNVTEFPVIT
+162 
-172 INIDSTSGNFNQ
+172 
-184 ARQITDELQVAISR
+184 
-198 IKGVAQ
+198 
-204 VDNPSYLDSE
+204 
-214 IQIKVNPDKL
+214 
-224 DKYNIS
+224 
-230 VNEVISAIS
+230 
-239 TRNARF
+239 
-245 TVGGNNQESLE
+245 
-256 KNIVILSEF
+256 
-265 ESIDDIKDVVIK
+265 
-277 SSFDGP
+277 
-283 VIRLGDIAEVF
+283 
-294 RGQEEETSITR
+294 
-305 VNGTKGFVLQVKKQP
+305 
-320 QADIIRTVKRIR
+320 R
-332 ERVAEFQTNIPDD
+332 ERVAELQKNIPDD

-354 SEAVANRLEII
+354 SEAVANRLDII

-378 VLGAF
+378 VLGVF
-383 LSLRTAFW
+383 LSLKTAFW

-428 VVDDSIII
+428 VVDDSIVI
-436 AESIHHYKSKGGD
+436 AESIHHYKSKEGN

-477 SFFLMSGI
+477 SFFLMSGV

-494 VVVIFALGIS
+494 VVVLFALAIS

-511 LPAHLSTTKVEK
+511 LPAHLATKKVEK
-523 QRTWFIPVEN
+523 QKTWFVPFEN
-533 FYNRFMHYGL
+533 LYNRMMVRIL
-543 RWRYLIVPL
+543 KWRYLIVPL

-559 TSFFAFKNIPFNL
+559 SAMFAMKNIPFNL

-590 SSAAYTEKIVIDV
+590 SSASYTEKIVIDV
-603 ENLIVSEIGE
+603 ENLIVNEIGE
-613 DLKSYTSTIGSY
+613 DLKSYTSKIDAF
-625 FTNRADIEIALTPT
+625 FTNKADIEIALTPT

-650 EKLKVLVEDV
+650 EKLKELVKNV
-660 EGAEKIRISLLRPGP
+660 EGAEEIRISLLRPGP
-675 PQGADIEVTLVSEN
+675 PQGADIEVTLVSAN
-689 DAQRDLAADRLEEIL
+689 DAQRVLAADRLEEIL

-740 SAVYRH
+740 QSVYRH

-757 DATIAGKDED
+757 DATIAGKEED
-767 VRIYIGNGS
+767 VRIYIGENDY
-776 NTENF
+776 TENF
-781 IKNTTI
+781 IQNTAV
-787 KNRQGNSIPMSQFS
+787 KNRQGNLIPMSQFS

-813 HLDGDRSIKLTASIA
+813 HLDGDRSIKVTASIA

-835 PSKVEQDQKLDEG
+835 PSKVDESSENVESDSLDVKLEESDESAA
-848 QSLNKKPEEAPK
+848 QPER
-860 VSRGPPPSKTI
+860 RGPPPSKTI
-871 ILAKALKELNA
+871 ILAQALKELNA
-882 SVDFPQVS
+882 SVEYPQVS
-890 IITSGGAQESIE
+890 IVTSGGAQESIE

-911 VVAIVGIFLLLAILF
+911 VVAIIGIFLLLAILF

-945 VVWAFYFH
+945 VIWAFYFH

-979 VSHLNYIKEKSAALE
+979 VSHLNYIRDKSAQLE
-994 DKIVWIARGA
+994 EKKVWIARGS
-1004 RDRLRPVVLTTL
+1004 RDRLRAVVLTTL

-1072 GRIKTRFSRK
+1072 SRIGARFSRK
-1082 KAAA
+1082 KAPA

>member
-1 MFKKFIKSSLFFHFY
+1 M
-16 VYIISPFVLK
+16 
-26 DSFFMDSILDFLVR
+26 DSFLDFLVR
-40 QKKFALVFSFAFIA
+40 QKKFALVFSLAFIA
-54 IGILSVVG
+54 IGVLSVVG

-89 VEKSVTNIIEEELLS
+89 VEKSITNVIEEELLS
-104 VSGLKEITSTSR
+104 VSGIKEITSSSR

-132 VTTVK
+132 VTTTK

-143 INRVKAFPEEVTDL
+143 VNRVKAFPEEVTDL
-157 PRVID
+157 PQVID
-162 FNVTEFPVIT
+162 FNVTEFPVVT

-198 IKGVAQ
+198 IKGVAS

-224 DKYNIS
+224 NKYEMSI
-230 VNEVISAIS
+230 NEVISAIS
-239 TRNARF
+239 SRNARF
-245 TVGGNNQESLE
+245 TVGDNNQESLE

-265 ESIDDIKDVVIK
+265 ESIEDIKNVVIK

-283 VIRLGDIAEVF
+283 AIRLDDIAEVF

-320 QADIIRTVKRIR
+320 QADIIRTVKRVR
-332 ERVAEFQTNIPDD
+332 ERVAELQKNIPDD

-354 SEAVANRLEII
+354 SEAVANRLDII

-378 VLGAF
+378 VLGVF
-383 LSLRTAFW
+383 LSLKTAFW

-428 VVDDSIII
+428 VVDDSIVI
-436 AESIHHYKSKGGD
+436 AESIHHYKSKEGN

-477 SFFLMSGI
+477 SFFLMSGV

-494 VVVIFALGIS
+494 VVVLFALAIS

-511 LPAHLSTTKVEK
+511 LPAHLATKKVEK
-523 QRTWFIPVEN
+523 QKTWFVPFEN
-533 FYNRFMHYGL
+533 VYNRGMVRIL
-543 RWRYLIVPL
+543 KWRYLIVPI
-552 FIALLVY
+552 FIGILVY
-559 TSFFAFKNIPFNL
+559 SAMFAMKNIPFNL

-590 SSAAYTEKIVIDV
+590 SSASYTEKIVIDV
-603 ENLIVSEIGE
+603 ENLIVKEIGA
-613 DLKSYTSTIGSY
+613 DLKSYTSKIDAF
-625 FTNRADIEIALTPT
+625 FTNKADIEIALTPT

-650 EKLKVLVEDV
+650 EKLKELVQSV
-660 EGAEKIRISLLRPGP
+660 EGAEEIRISLLRPGP
-675 PQGADIEVTLVSEN
+675 PQGADIEVTLVSAN
-689 DAQRDLAADRLEEIL
+689 DAQRVLAADRLEEIL
-704 KSINGVD
+704 NSINGVD

-740 SAVYRH
+740 QSVYRH

-757 DATIAGKDED
+757 DATIAGKEEA
-767 VRIYIGNGS
+767 VRIYIGENDY
-776 NTENF
+776 TENF
-781 IKNTTI
+781 IQNTAV
-787 KNRQGNSIPMSQFS
+787 KNRQGNLIPMSQFS

-813 HLDGDRSIKLTASIA
+813 HLDGDRSIKVTASIA

-835 PSKVEQDQKLDEG
+835 PTKVEDSSKTAD
-848 QSLNKKPEEAPK
+848 SDS
-860 VSRGPPPSKTI
+860 VSVTPNESDSSVAQPARRGPPPSKTI

-882 SVDFPQVS
+882 SVDYPQVS
-890 IITSGGAQESIE
+890 IVTAGGAQESIE

-911 VVAIVGIFLLLAILF
+911 VVAIIGIFLLLAILF

-945 VVWAFYFH
+945 VIWAFYFH

-979 VSHLNYIKEKSAALE
+979 VSHLNYIRDKSAQLE
-994 DKIVWIARGA
+994 DKTVWIARGS
-1004 RDRLRPVVLTTL
+1004 RDRLRAVVLTTL

-1072 GRIKTRFSRK
+1072 GRIGARFSRK
-1082 KAAA
+1082 KAPA

>member
-1 MFKKFIKSSLFFHFY
+1 M
-16 VYIISPFVLK
+16 
-26 DSFFMDSILDFLVR
+26 DSFLDFLVR
-40 QKKFALVFSFAFIA
+40 QKKFALVFSLAFIA
-54 IGILSVVG
+54 IGVLSVVG

-89 VEKSVTNIIEEELLS
+89 VEKSVTNVIEEELLS
-104 VSGLKEITSTSR
+104 VSGIKEITSSSR

-132 VTTVK
+132 VTTTK

-143 INRVKAFPEEVTDL
+143 VNRVKSFPEEVTDL
-157 PRVID
+157 PQVID

-172 INIDSTSGNFNQ
+172 LNIDSTSGNFNQ

-198 IKGVAQ
+198 IKGVAS

-214 IQIKVNPDKL
+214 IQIKVDPDKL
-224 DKYNIS
+224 DKYKMSI
-230 VNEVISAIS
+230 NEVISAIS
-239 TRNARF
+239 SRNARF

-265 ESIDDIKDVVIK
+265 ESIDDIKNVVIK

-283 VIRLGDIAEVF
+283 VIRLDDIAEVF
-294 RGQEEETSITR
+294 RGQEEEKSITR

-320 QADIIRTVKRIR
+320 QADIIRTVKRVR
-332 ERVAEFQTNIPDD
+332 ARVEELQKNIPDD

-354 SEAVANRLEII
+354 SEAVANRLDII

-378 VLGAF
+378 VLGVF
-383 LSLRTAFW
+383 LSLKTAFW

-428 VVDDSIII
+428 VVDDSIVI
-436 AESIHHYKSKGGD
+436 AESIHHYKSKEGN

-477 SFFLMSGI
+477 SFFLMSGV

-494 VVVIFALGIS
+494 VVVLFALAIS

-511 LPAHLSTTKVEK
+511 LPAHLATNKIEK
-523 QRTWFIPVEN
+523 QKTWFVPFEN
-533 FYNRFMHYGL
+533 VYNRFMVHAL
-543 RWRYLIVPL
+543 KWRYIIVPL

-559 TSFFAFKNIPFNL
+559 SAMFAMKNIPFNL

-590 SSAAYTEKIVIDV
+590 SSASYTENIVIDV
-603 ENLIVSEIGE
+603 ENIIVNEIGE
-613 DLKSYTSTIGSY
+613 DLKSYTSKIGEY
-625 FTNRADIEIALTPT
+625 FTNKADIEIALTPT
-639 SDRERA
+639 SDRERP
-645 AEDMQ
+645 AEDMA
-650 EKLKVLVEDV
+650 EKLKELVKNV
-660 EGAEKIRISLLRPGP
+660 EGAEEIKISLLRPGP
-675 PQGADIEVTLVSEN
+675 PQGADIEVTLVSDN
-689 DAQRDLAADRLEEIL
+689 AAQRALAADRLEEIL
-704 KSINGVD
+704 KTIDGVD

-740 SAVYRH
+740 QSVYRH

-757 DATIAGKDED
+757 DATIAGKEED
-767 VRIYIGNGS
+767 VRIYIGENDY
-776 NTENF
+776 TENF
-781 IKNTTI
+781 IKNTAV
-787 KNRQGNSIPMSQFS
+787 KNRQGNLIPMSQFS

-813 HLDGDRSIKLTASIA
+813 HLDGDRSIKVTASIA

-835 PSKVEQDQKLDEG
+835 PTKAEKPNESDENQSFKVNPDETEL
-848 QSLNKKPEEAPK
+848 SEAKPAR
-860 VSRGPPPSKTI
+860 RGPPPSKTI

-882 SVDFPQVS
+882 SVEYPQVS
-890 IITSGGAQESIE
+890 IITAGGAQESID

-911 VVAIVGIFLLLAILF
+911 VVAIIGIFLLLAILF

-945 VVWAFYFH
+945 VIWAFYFH

-979 VSHLNYIKEKSAALE
+979 VSHLNYIRDKSAQLE
-994 DKIVWIARGA
+994 EKKVWIARGS
-1004 RDRLRPVVLTTL
+1004 RDRLRAVVLTTL

-1072 GRIKTRFSRK
+1072 GRIRARFSRK
-1082 KAAA
+1082 KATA

>member
-1 MFKKFIKSSLFFHFY
+1 ME
-16 VYIISPFVLK
+16 
-26 DSFFMDSILDFLVR
+26 SFLEFLVK
-40 QKKFALVFSFAFIA
+40 QKKFAIVFSLAFIA

-89 VEKSVTNIIEEELLS
+89 VEKKVTNIIEDELLG
-104 VSGLKEITSTSR
+104 VSGIKEITSSSR
-116 EGISSI
+116 EGLSSI

-143 INRVKAFPEEVTDL
+143 VNRVKSFPEEVTDL
-157 PRVID
+157 PAVVD
-162 FNVTEFPVIT
+162 FNVSDFPVIT
-172 INIDSTSGNFNQ
+172 VNIDSTSGNFDQ
-184 ARQITDELQVAISR
+184 AREITDELQVSLSR
-198 IKGVAQ
+198 IKGVAL
-204 VDNPSYLDSE
+204 VDNPSYLESE
-214 IQIKVNPDKL
+214 IQIKVNPAKI
-224 DKYNIS
+224 DKYNMSI
-230 VNEVISAIS
+230 NEVIAAIS
-239 TRNARF
+239 SRNARF

-265 ESIDDIKDVVIK
+265 ESIEDIKNVVIK

-283 VIRLGDIAEVF
+283 VIRLDDIADVF
-294 RGQEEETSITR
+294 RGQEEEMSITR
-305 VNGTKGFVLQVKKQP
+305 VNGTKGFVLQVRKQA
-320 QADIIRTVKRIR
+320 QADIIRTVKRVR
-332 ERVAEFQTNIPDD
+332 EKVSEFQNTIPDD

-354 SEAVANRLEII
+354 SEAVENRLDII

-378 VLGAF
+378 VLGVF
-383 LSLRTAFW
+383 LSIKTAFW

-428 VVDDSIII
+428 VVDDSIVI
-436 AESIHHYKSKGGD
+436 AESIHHYKSKEGS
-449 LYKNVVMGL
+449 LYKNVVTGL
-458 KRVIMPV
+458 KRVILPV
-465 VTTIISTMLVMS
+465 ITTIISTMLVMS
-477 SFFLMSGI
+477 SFFLMGGV

-511 LPAHLSTTKVEK
+511 LPAHLATPNKSGK
-523 QRTWFIPVEN
+523 QKTWFIPVEN
-533 FYNRFMHYGL
+533 FYNKSMHRFL
-543 RWRYLIVPL
+543 RWRYLIVPV

-559 TSFFAFKNIPFNL
+559 SAMFAMKNIPFNL

-590 SSAAYTEKIVIDV
+590 SSASYTENIVIDV

-613 DLKSYTSTIGSY
+613 DLKSYTSKIGAY
-625 FTNRADIEIALTPT
+625 FTNKADIEIALTPT
-639 SDRERA
+639 SDRERT

-650 EKLKVLVEDV
+650 EKLKELVKSV
-660 EGAEKIRISLLRPGP
+660 KGAEEIKISLLRPGP
-675 PQGADIEVTLVSEN
+675 PQGADIEVTLVSDN
-689 DAQRDLAADRLEEIL
+689 DSQRALAADRLEEIL
-704 KSINGVD
+704 RTIKGVD

-740 SAVYRH
+740 ASVYRH

-767 VRIYIGNGS
+767 IRIYIGENDY
-776 NTENF
+776 TENF
-781 IKNTTI
+781 IKNTSV

-801 TLREIE
+801 TLREIA

-813 HLDGDRSIKLTASIA
+813 HLDGDRSIKVTASIA

-835 PSKVEQDQKLDEG
+835 PSSTQKDQTQNQNSDEI
-848 QSLNKKPEEAPK
+848 QSLDQKPEEAPK
-860 VSRGPPPSKTI
+860 VRGGGRPPSKTI
-871 ILAKALKELNA
+871 ILAQALKELNA
-882 SVDFPQVS
+882 AVDYPQVS
-890 IITSGGAQESIE
+890 IITAGGAQESID

-911 VVAIVGIFLLLAILF
+911 VVAICGIYLLLAILF

-979 VSHLNYIKEKSAALE
+979 VSHLNYIKAKSAELE
-994 DKIVWIARGA
+994 DKIVWIARGSK
-1004 RDRLRPVVLTTL
+1004 DRLRAVVLTTL

-1041 ALGYGLIFGTF
+1041 ALGYGLIFGTV
-1052 LTLILLPCMYL
+1052 LTLILLPCMYM

-1072 GRIKTRFSRK
+1072 GRIRAKFSRK
-1082 KAAA
+1082 KTTA

>member
-1 MFKKFIKSSLFFHFY
+1 
-16 VYIISPFVLK
+16 
-26 DSFFMDSILDFLVR
+26 MDSILDFLVR
-40 QKKFALVFSFAFIA
+40 QKKFALVFSLAFIA
-54 IGILSVVG
+54 IGVLSVVG
-62 MQRDQFPTVDFEV
+62 MQRDQFPAVDFEI
-75 LSVTTAYPGASPED
+75 LAVTTAYPGASPED
-89 VEKSVTNIIEEELLS
+89 VEKSVTNVIEKELLS
-104 VSGLKEITSTSR
+104 VSGIKEITSTSR

-143 INRVKAFPEEVTDL
+143 VNRVKSFPEEVTDL
-157 PRVID
+157 PQVVD
-162 FNVTEFPVIT
+162 FNITEFPIIT
-172 INIDSTSGNFNQ
+172 INIDGANSDYAL
-184 ARQITDELQVAISR
+184 ARQITDDLETALLK
-198 IKGVAQ
+198 IKGVASI
-204 VDNPSYLDSE
+204 DKNGYLKSE
-214 IQIKVNPDKL
+214 IQIKVDPIKL

-265 ESIDDIKDVVIK
+265 QSIDEIKDVVIK

-283 VIRLGDIAEVF
+283 VIRLDDIANVF
-294 RGQEEETSITR
+294 RGEEEETSITR
-305 VNGTKGFVLQVKKQP
+305 VNGTKGFVLQIKKQD
-320 QADIIRTVKRIR
+320 QADIIRTVKRVR
-332 ERVAEFQTNIPDD
+332 ERVSELQENYPDNID
-345 INIFYTDDS
+345 IFYTDDS
-354 SEAVANRLEII
+354 SEAVENRLNII

-378 VLGAF
+378 VLGVF
-383 LSLRTAFW
+383 LSLKTAFW

-485 LGKFIYVLP
+485 LGKFIYILP

-511 LPAHLSTTKVEK
+511 LPAHLSTNKVEK

-533 FYNRFMHYGL
+533 FYNRFMRYAL

-579 VMFANI
+579 VIFANI

-590 SSAAYTEKIVIDV
+590 SSAAYTENIVIDV
-603 ENLIVSEIGE
+603 ENIIVNEIGE
-613 DLKSYTSTIGSY
+613 DLDSFTSTIGSY
-625 FTNRADIEIALTPT
+625 FTNVANIEIALTPT
-639 SDRERA
+639 SDRERT
-645 AEDMQ
+645 AEDME
-650 EKLKVLVEDV
+650 EKLTALVENV
-660 EGAEKIRISLLRPGP
+660 EGAEKINISLLRPGP
-675 PQGADIEVTLVSEN
+675 PQGEDIEITLVAEN
-689 DAQRDLAADRLEEIL
+689 DAQRNLAADRVEEIL
-704 KSINGVD
+704 KSIDGVD

-740 SAVYRH
+740 QSVYRH

-781 IKNTTI
+781 IKNTTV

-813 HLDGDRSIKLTASIA
+813 HFDGDRSIKLTASIA
-828 DGRPRGR
+828 DGRPT
-835 PSKVEQDQKLDEG
+835 
-848 QSLNKKPEEAPK
+848 KKPSGVDQNQNFAGDQSMK
-860 VSRGPPPSKTI
+860 RGPPPSKTA
-871 ILAKALKELNA
+871 ILAMALKELNA
-882 SVDFPQVS
+882 PVDFPQVS

-911 VVAIVGIFLLLAILF
+911 VVAIIGIFLLLAILF

-994 DKIVWIARGA
+994 DKIVWIARGS
-1004 RDRLRPVVLTTL
+1004 RDRLRAVVLTTL

-1072 GRIKTRFSRK
+1072 GRIKTKFSRK
-1082 KAAA
+1082 KAVV

>member
-1 MFKKFIKSSLFFHFY
+1 M
-16 VYIISPFVLK
+16 V
-26 DSFFMDSILDFLVR
+26 
-40 QKKFALVFSFAFIA
+40 
-54 IGILSVVG
+54 
-62 MQRDQFPTVDFEV
+62 
-75 LSVTTAYPGASPED
+75 
-89 VEKSVTNIIEEELLS
+89 
-104 VSGLKEITSTSR
+104 
-116 EGISSI
+116 
-122 IVTLEADLKD
+122 
-132 VTTVK
+132 
-137 NDVRNA
+137 
-143 INRVKAFPEEVTDL
+143 
-157 PRVID
+157 D
-162 FNVTEFPVIT
+162 FNVTEFPVVT

-184 ARQITDELQVAISR
+184 ARQITDELEVAISR
-198 IKGVAQ
+198 IKGVAS

-224 DKYNIS
+224 NKYEMSI
-230 VNEVISAIS
+230 NEVISAIS
-239 TRNARF
+239 SRNARF
-245 TVGGNNQESLE
+245 TVGDNNQESLE

-265 ESIDDIKDVVIK
+265 ESIEDIKNVVIK

-283 VIRLGDIAEVF
+283 AIRLDDIAEVF

-320 QADIIRTVKRIR
+320 QADIIRTVKRVR
-332 ERVAEFQTNIPDD
+332 ERVAELQKNIPDD

-354 SEAVANRLEII
+354 SEAVANRLDII

-378 VLGAF
+378 VLGVF
-383 LSLRTAFW
+383 LSLKTAFW

-428 VVDDSIII
+428 VVDDSIVI
-436 AESIHHYKSKGGD
+436 AESIHHYKSKEGN

-477 SFFLMSGI
+477 SFFLMSGV

-494 VVVIFALGIS
+494 VVVLFALAIS

-511 LPAHLSTTKVEK
+511 LPAHLATKKVEK
-523 QRTWFIPVEN
+523 QKTWFVPFEN
-533 FYNRFMHYGL
+533 VYNRGMVRIL
-543 RWRYLIVPL
+543 KWRYLIVPI
-552 FIALLVY
+552 FIGILVY
-559 TSFFAFKNIPFNL
+559 SAMFAMKNIPFNL

-590 SSAAYTEKIVIDV
+590 SSASYTEKIVIDV
-603 ENLIVSEIGE
+603 ENLIVKEIGA
-613 DLKSYTSTIGSY
+613 DLKSYTSKIDAF
-625 FTNRADIEIALTPT
+625 FTNKADIEIALTPT

-650 EKLKVLVEDV
+650 EKLKELVQSV
-660 EGAEKIRISLLRPGP
+660 EGAEEIRISLLRPGP
-675 PQGADIEVTLVSEN
+675 PQGADIEVTLVSAN
-689 DAQRDLAADRLEEIL
+689 DAQRVLAADRLEEIL
-704 KSINGVD
+704 NSINGVD

-740 SAVYRH
+740 QSVYRH

-757 DATIAGKDED
+757 DATIAGKEEA
-767 VRIYIGNGS
+767 VRIYIGENDY
-776 NTENF
+776 TENF
-781 IKNTTI
+781 IQNTAV
-787 KNRQGNSIPMSQFS
+787 KNRQGNLIPMSQFS

-813 HLDGDRSIKLTASIA
+813 HLDGDRSIKVTASIA

-835 PSKVEQDQKLDEG
+835 PTKVEDSSKTAD
-848 QSLNKKPEEAPK
+848 SDS
-860 VSRGPPPSKTI
+860 VSVTPNESDSSAAQPARRGPPPSKTI

-882 SVDFPQVS
+882 SVDYPQVS
-890 IITSGGAQESIE
+890 IVTAGGAQESIE

-911 VVAIVGIFLLLAILF
+911 VVAIIGIFLLLAILF

-945 VVWAFYFH
+945 VIWAFYFH

-979 VSHLNYIKEKSAALE
+979 VSHLNYIRDKSAQLE
-994 DKIVWIARGA
+994 DKTVWIARGS
-1004 RDRLRPVVLTTL
+1004 RDRLRAVVLTTL

-1072 GRIKTRFSRK
+1072 GRIGARFSRK
-1082 KAAA
+1082 KAPA

>member
-1 MFKKFIKSSLFFHFY
+1 M
-16 VYIISPFVLK
+16 
-26 DSFFMDSILDFLVR
+26 DSFLDFLVR
-40 QKKFALVFSFAFIA
+40 QKKFALVFSLAFIA
-54 IGILSVVG
+54 IGVLSVLG

-75 LSVTTAYPGASPED
+75 LSVTTSYPGASPED
-89 VEKSVTNIIEEELLS
+89 VEKSVTNVIEEELLS
-104 VSGLKEITSTSR
+104 VSGIKEITSSSR

-143 INRVKAFPEEVTDL
+143 VNRVKAFPEEVTDL
-157 PRVID
+157 PQVID
-162 FNVTEFPVIT
+162 FNVTEFPVVT
-172 INIDSTSGNFNQ
+172 LNVDSTSGNFNQ

-198 IKGVAQ
+198 IKGVAS

-224 DKYNIS
+224 DKYKMSI
-230 VNEVISAIS
+230 NEVISAIS
-239 TRNARF
+239 SRNARF

-320 QADIIRTVKRIR
+320 QADIIRTVKRVR
-332 ERVAEFQTNIPDD
+332 ERVAELKKNIPDD

-354 SEAVANRLEII
+354 SEAVSNRLDII

-378 VLGAF
+378 VLGVF
-383 LSLRTAFW
+383 LSLKTAFW

-428 VVDDSIII
+428 VVDDSIVI
-436 AESIHHYKSKGGD
+436 AESIHHYKSKEGN

-494 VVVIFALGIS
+494 VVVLFALAIS

-511 LPAHLSTTKVEK
+511 LPAHLATNKVEK
-523 QRTWFIPVEN
+523 QKRWFVPVEN
-533 FYNRFMHYGL
+533 FYNKCMVRIL
-543 RWRYLIVPL
+543 KWRYLIVPL
-552 FIALLVY
+552 FIGLLVY
-559 TSFFAFKNIPFNL
+559 SAMFAMKNIPFNL

-590 SSAAYTEKIVIDV
+590 SSASYTENIVIDI
-603 ENLIVSEIGE
+603 ENLIVSEIGD

-639 SDRERA
+639 SDRERP

-650 EKLKVLVEDV
+650 EKLKELVKNV
-660 EGAEKIRISLLRPGP
+660 EGAEEIRISLLRPGP
-675 PQGADIEVTLVSEN
+675 PQGADIEVTLVSES
-689 DAQRDLAADRLEEIL
+689 DSQRALAADRLEEIL
-704 KSINGVD
+704 NSIDGVD

-740 SAVYRH
+740 QSVYRH

-757 DATIAGKDED
+757 DATIAGKEED
-767 VRIYIGNGS
+767 VRIYIGENDY
-776 NTENF
+776 TENF
-781 IKNTTI
+781 IKNTAV
-787 KNRQGNSIPMSQFS
+787 KNRQGNLIPMSQFS

-813 HLDGDRSIKLTASIA
+813 HLDGDRSIKVTASIA

-835 PSKVEQDQKLDEG
+835 STKVDETINTDDN
-848 QSLNKKPEEAPK
+848 QSLNVKSDEAQLNEAKPAR
-860 VSRGPPPSKTI
+860 RGPPPSKTT

-882 SVDFPQVS
+882 SVEYPQVS
-890 IITSGGAQESIE
+890 IITAGGAQESID

-945 VVWAFYFH
+945 VIWAFYFH

-979 VSHLNYIKEKSAALE
+979 VSHLNYIRDKSAQLE
-994 DKIVWIARGA
+994 DKKVWIARGS
-1004 RDRLRPVVLTTL
+1004 RDRLRAVVLTTL

-1072 GRIKTRFSRK
+1072 GRIRVRFSRK
-1082 KAAA
+1082 KSPA

>member
-1 MFKKFIKSSLFFHFY
+1 
-16 VYIISPFVLK
+16 
-26 DSFFMDSILDFLVR
+26 
-40 QKKFALVFSFAFIA
+40 
-54 IGILSVVG
+54 
-62 MQRDQFPTVDFEV
+62 
-75 LSVTTAYPGASPED
+75 
-89 VEKSVTNIIEEELLS
+89 
-104 VSGLKEITSTSR
+104 
-116 EGISSI
+116 
-122 IVTLEADLKD
+122 
-132 VTTVK
+132 
-137 NDVRNA
+137 
-143 INRVKAFPEEVTDL
+143 
-157 PRVID
+157 
-162 FNVTEFPVIT
+162 
-172 INIDSTSGNFNQ
+172 
-184 ARQITDELQVAISR
+184 
-198 IKGVAQ
+198 
-204 VDNPSYLDSE
+204 
-214 IQIKVNPDKL
+214 
-224 DKYNIS
+224 
-230 VNEVISAIS
+230 
-239 TRNARF
+239 
-245 TVGGNNQESLE
+245 
-256 KNIVILSEF
+256 
-265 ESIDDIKDVVIK
+265 
-277 SSFDGP
+277 
-283 VIRLGDIAEVF
+283 
-294 RGQEEETSITR
+294 
-305 VNGTKGFVLQVKKQP
+305 
-320 QADIIRTVKRIR
+320 
-332 ERVAEFQTNIPDD
+332 
-345 INIFYTDDS
+345 
-354 SEAVANRLEII
+354 
-365 IKNGYIGLALVLV
+365 
-378 VLGAF
+378 
-383 LSLRTAFW
+383 
-391 VAVSIPVTLLG
+391 
-402 TVFGLGLT
+402 
-410 GNTINLISLSGF
+410 
-422 ILVLGI
+422 
-428 VVDDSIII
+428 
-436 AESIHHYKSKGGD
+436 
-449 LYKNVVMGL
+449 
-458 KRVIMPV
+458 
-465 VTTIISTMLVMS
+465 
-477 SFFLMSGI
+477 
-485 LGKFIYVLP
+485 
-494 VVVIFALGIS
+494 
-504 FLEITFA
+504 
-511 LPAHLSTTKVEK
+511 
-523 QRTWFIPVEN
+523 
-533 FYNRFMHYGL
+533 
-543 RWRYLIVPL
+543 
-552 FIALLVY
+552 
-559 TSFFAFKNIPFNL
+559 
-572 FPSRGAT
+572 
-579 VMFANI
+579 
-585 EAPNG
+585 
-590 SSAAYTEKIVIDV
+590 
-603 ENLIVSEIGE
+603 
-613 DLKSYTSTIGSY
+613 
-625 FTNRADIEIALTPT
+625 
-639 SDRERA
+639 
-645 AEDMQ
+645 
-650 EKLKVLVEDV
+650 
-660 EGAEKIRISLLRPGP
+660 
-675 PQGADIEVTLVSEN
+675 
-689 DAQRDLAADRLEEIL
+689 
-704 KSINGVD
+704 
-711 NINRNDEIG
+711 
-720 KPRIET
+720 
-726 VLDFDE
+726 

-835 PSKVEQDQKLDEG
+835 PSKVEQDQNLDED
-848 QSLNKKPEEAPK
+848 QTLNKKPEEAPK

-979 VSHLNYIKEKSAALE
+979 VSHLNYIKEKSASLE

>member
-1 MFKKFIKSSLFFHFY
+1 M
-16 VYIISPFVLK
+16 
-26 DSFFMDSILDFLVR
+26 DSFLDFLVR
-40 QKKFALVFSFAFIA
+40 QKKFALVFSLAFIA
-54 IGILSVVG
+54 IGVLSVVG

-89 VEKSVTNIIEEELLS
+89 VEKSVTNVIEEELLS
-104 VSGLKEITSTSR
+104 VSGIKEITSSSR

-132 VTTVK
+132 VTTTK

-143 INRVKAFPEEVTDL
+143 VNRVKAFPEEVTDL
-157 PRVID
+157 PQVID
-162 FNVTEFPVIT
+162 FNVTEFPVVT

-198 IKGVAQ
+198 IKGVAS

-224 DKYNIS
+224 NKYEMSI
-230 VNEVISAIS
+230 NEVISAIS
-239 TRNARF
+239 SRNARF
-245 TVGGNNQESLE
+245 TVGDNNQESLE

-265 ESIDDIKDVVIK
+265 ESIEDIKNVVIK

-283 VIRLGDIAEVF
+283 VIRLDDIAEVF

-320 QADIIRTVKRIR
+320 QADIIRTVKRVR
-332 ERVAEFQTNIPDD
+332 ERVGELQKNIPDD

-354 SEAVANRLEII
+354 SEAVANRLDII
-365 IKNGYIGLALVLV
+365 IKNGYIGLALVLI
-378 VLGAF
+378 VLGVF
-383 LSLRTAFW
+383 LSLKTAFW

-402 TVFGLGLT
+402 AVFGLGLT

-428 VVDDSIII
+428 VVDDSIVI
-436 AESIHHYKSKGGD
+436 AESIHHYKSKEGN

-477 SFFLMSGI
+477 SFFLMSGV

-494 VVVIFALGIS
+494 VVVLFALAIS

-511 LPAHLSTTKVEK
+511 LPAHLASKKVEK
-523 QRTWFIPVEN
+523 QKTWFVPFEN
-533 FYNRFMHYGL
+533 LYNRGMVRIL
-543 RWRYLIVPL
+543 KWRYLIVPI
-552 FIALLVY
+552 FIGILVY
-559 TSFFAFKNIPFNL
+559 SAMFAMKNIPFNL

-590 SSAAYTEKIVIDV
+590 SSASYTEKIVIDV
-603 ENLIVSEIGE
+603 ENLIVNEIGD
-613 DLKSYTSTIGSY
+613 DLKSYTSKIDAF
-625 FTNRADIEIALTPT
+625 FTNKADIEIALTPT

-650 EKLKVLVEDV
+650 EKLKELVQNV
-660 EGAEKIRISLLRPGP
+660 EGAEEIRISLLRPGP
-675 PQGADIEVTLVSEN
+675 PQGADIEVTLVSAN
-689 DAQRDLAADRLEEIL
+689 DAQRVLAADRLEEIL
-704 KSINGVD
+704 NSINGVD

-740 SAVYRH
+740 QSVYRH

-757 DATIAGKDED
+757 DATIAGKEEA
-767 VRIYIGNGS
+767 VRIYIGENDY
-776 NTENF
+776 TENF
-781 IKNTTI
+781 IQNTAV
-787 KNRQGNSIPMSQFS
+787 KNRQGNLIPMSQFS

-813 HLDGDRSIKLTASIA
+813 HLDGDRSIKVTASIA

-835 PSKVEQDQKLDEG
+835 PNKVEENSTTADSD
-848 QSLNKKPEEAPK
+848 S
-860 VSRGPPPSKTI
+860 VSVTSNDSDSSAAQPARRGPPPSKTI

-882 SVDFPQVS
+882 SVDYPQVS
-890 IITSGGAQESIE
+890 IVTAGGAQESIE

-911 VVAIVGIFLLLAILF
+911 VVAIIGIFLLLAILF

-945 VVWAFYFH
+945 VIWAFYFH

-979 VSHLNYIKEKSAALE
+979 VSHLNYIRDKSAQLE
-994 DKIVWIARGA
+994 DKTVWIARGS
-1004 RDRLRPVVLTTL
+1004 RDRLRAVVLTTL

-1072 GRIKTRFSRK
+1072 SRIGARFSRK
-1082 KAAA
+1082 KAPA

>member
-1 MFKKFIKSSLFFHFY
+1 
-16 VYIISPFVLK
+16 
-26 DSFFMDSILDFLVR
+26 MDAFLDFLVR
-40 QKKFALVFSFAFIA
+40 QKKFALVFSLAFIA
-54 IGILSVVG
+54 IGVLSVLG

-89 VEKSVTNIIEEELLS
+89 VEKSVTNVIEEELLS
-104 VSGLKEITSTSR
+104 VSGIKEITSTSR

-143 INRVKAFPEEVTDL
+143 VNRVKAFPEEVTDL
-157 PRVID
+157 PQVID

-172 INIDSTSGNFNQ
+172 INIDSTSGDFNQ

-198 IKGVAQ
+198 IKGVAS

-224 DKYNIS
+224 DKYKMSI
-230 VNEVISAIS
+230 NEVISAIS
-239 TRNARF
+239 SRNARF
-245 TVGGNNQESLE
+245 TIGGNNQESLE

-265 ESIDDIKDVVIK
+265 ESIEDIKDVVIK

-283 VIRLGDIAEVF
+283 VIRLDDIAEIF

-305 VNGTKGFVLQVKKQP
+305 VNGTKGFVLKVKKQP
-320 QADIIRTVKRIR
+320 QADIIRTVKRVR
-332 ERVAEFQTNIPDD
+332 GRVSEFQKNIPDD

-378 VLGAF
+378 VLGVF
-383 LSLRTAFW
+383 LSLKTAFW
-391 VAVSIPVTLLG
+391 VAVSIPVCLLG
-402 TVFGLGLT
+402 AVFGLGLT

-428 VVDDSIII
+428 VVDDSIVI
-436 AESIHHYKSKGGD
+436 AESIHHYKSKEGN

-494 VVVIFALGIS
+494 VVVLFALAIS

-511 LPAHLSTTKVEK
+511 LPAHLATKKVEK
-523 QRTWFIPVEN
+523 QKTWFVPVEN
-533 FYNRFMHYGL
+533 FYNRSMVHIL
-543 RWRYLIVPL
+543 KWRYLIVPL
-552 FIALLVY
+552 FIGLLAY
-559 TSFFAFKNIPFNL
+559 SAFFAMKNIPFNL

-590 SSAAYTEKIVIDV
+590 SSASYTEKIVIDV

-625 FTNRADIEIALTPT
+625 FTNRADIEIALTET

-650 EKLKVLVEDV
+650 EKLKALVKNV

-689 DAQRDLAADRLEEIL
+689 DAQRALAADRLVEIL
-704 KSINGVD
+704 NSINGVD

-732 MARLGVDY
+732 MARLGVEY
-740 SAVYRH
+740 QSVYRH

-767 VRIYIGNGS
+767 VRIYIGENDY
-776 NTENF
+776 TENF
-781 IKNTTI
+781 IKNTAI
-787 KNRQGNSIPMSQFS
+787 KNRQGNLIPMSQFS
-801 TLREIE
+801 TLREIQ

-813 HLDGDRSIKLTASIA
+813 HLDGDRSIKVTASIA

-835 PSKVEQDQKLDEG
+835 PSQVNENSGENQPLNVKPDEAK
-848 QSLNKKPEEAPK
+848 SDEARPDAAKPTR
-860 VSRGPPPSKTI
+860 RGPPPSKTI

-882 SVDFPQVS
+882 SVEYPQVS
-890 IITSGGAQESIE
+890 IITAGGAQESID

-911 VVAIVGIFLLLAILF
+911 VVALVGIFLLLAILF

-979 VSHLNYIKEKSAALE
+979 VSHLNYIRDKSAQLE
-994 DKIVWIARGA
+994 DKKVWIARGS
-1004 RDRLRPVVLTTL
+1004 RDRLRAVVLTTL

-1041 ALGYGLIFGTF
+1041 ALGYGLIFGTV

-1072 GRIKTRFSRK
+1072 GRIRARFSRK
-1082 KAAA
+1082 KAPV

>member
-1 MFKKFIKSSLFFHFY
+1 ME
-16 VYIISPFVLK
+16 
-26 DSFFMDSILDFLVR
+26 SFLEFLVK
-40 QKKFALVFSFAFIA
+40 QKKFAIVFSLAFIA

-89 VEKSVTNIIEEELLS
+89 VEKKVTNIIEDELLG
-104 VSGLKEITSTSR
+104 VSGIKEITSSSR
-116 EGISSI
+116 EGLSSI

-143 INRVKAFPEEVTDL
+143 VNRVKSFPEEVTDL
-157 PRVID
+157 PVVVD
-162 FNVTEFPVIT
+162 FNVSDFPVIT
-172 INIDSTSGNFNQ
+172 VNIDSTSGDFDQ
-184 ARQITDELQVAISR
+184 AREITDELQVSLSR
-198 IKGVAQ
+198 IKGVAI
-204 VDNPSYLDSE
+204 VDNPSYLESE
-214 IQIKVNPDKL
+214 IQIKVNPAKL
-224 DKYNIS
+224 DKYNMSI
-230 VNEVISAIS
+230 NEVIAAIS
-239 TRNARF
+239 SRNARF

-265 ESIDDIKDVVIK
+265 ESIEDIKNVVIK

-283 VIRLGDIAEVF
+283 VIRLDDIADVF
-294 RGQEEETSITR
+294 RGQEEEMSITR
-305 VNGTKGFVLQVKKQP
+305 VNGTKGFVLQVRKQA
-320 QADIIRTVKRIR
+320 QADIIRTVKRVR
-332 ERVAEFQTNIPDD
+332 EKVSEFQNTIPDD

-354 SEAVANRLEII
+354 SEAVENRLDII

-378 VLGAF
+378 VLGVF
-383 LSLRTAFW
+383 LSIKTAFW

-428 VVDDSIII
+428 VVDDSIVI
-436 AESIHHYKSKGGD
+436 AESIHHYKSKEGS
-449 LYKNVVMGL
+449 LFKNVVTGL
-458 KRVIMPV
+458 KRVILPV
-465 VTTIISTMLVMS
+465 ITTIISTMLVMS
-477 SFFLMSGI
+477 SFFLMGGV

-511 LPAHLSTTKVEK
+511 LPAHLATPNKSGK
-523 QRTWFIPVEN
+523 QKTWFIPVEN
-533 FYNRFMHYGL
+533 FYNKSMHRFL
-543 RWRYLIVPL
+543 RWRYLIVPV

-559 TSFFAFKNIPFNL
+559 SAMFAMKNIPFNL

-590 SSAAYTEKIVIDV
+590 SSASYTENIVIDV

-613 DLKSYTSTIGSY
+613 DLKSYTSKIGAY
-625 FTNRADIEIALTPT
+625 FTNKADIEIALTPT
-639 SDRERA
+639 SDRERT

-650 EKLKVLVEDV
+650 EKLKELVKSV
-660 EGAEKIRISLLRPGP
+660 KGAEEIKISLLRPGP
-675 PQGADIEVTLVSEN
+675 PQGADIEVTLVSDN
-689 DAQRDLAADRLEEIL
+689 DSQRALAADRLEEIL
-704 KSINGVD
+704 RTIKGVD

-740 SAVYRH
+740 ASVYRH

-767 VRIYIGNGS
+767 IRIYIGENDY
-776 NTENF
+776 TENF
-781 IKNTTI
+781 IKNTSV

-801 TLREIE
+801 TLREIA

-813 HLDGDRSIKLTASIA
+813 HLDGDRSIKVTASIA

-835 PSKVEQDQKLDEG
+835 PSSTQKDQTQNQNSDEI
-848 QSLNKKPEEAPK
+848 QSLDQKPEEAPK
-860 VSRGPPPSKTI
+860 ARGGGRPPSKTI
-871 ILAKALKELNA
+871 ILAQALKELNA
-882 SVDFPQVS
+882 AVDYPQVS
-890 IITSGGAQESIE
+890 IITAGGAQESID

-911 VVAIVGIFLLLAILF
+911 VVAICGIYLLLAILF

-979 VSHLNYIKEKSAALE
+979 VSHLNYIKAKSAELE
-994 DKIVWIARGA
+994 DKIVWIARGSK
-1004 RDRLRPVVLTTL
+1004 DRLRAVVLTTL

-1041 ALGYGLIFGTF
+1041 ALGYGLIFGTV
-1052 LTLILLPCMYL
+1052 LTLILLPCMYM

-1072 GRIKTRFSRK
+1072 GRIRAKFSRK
-1082 KAAA
+1082 KTTA

>member
-1 MFKKFIKSSLFFHFY
+1 M
-16 VYIISPFVLK
+16 
-26 DSFFMDSILDFLVR
+26 DSFLDFLVR
-40 QKKFALVFSFAFIA
+40 QKKFALVFSLAFIA
-54 IGILSVVG
+54 IGVLSVVG

-75 LSVTTAYPGASPED
+75 LSVTTSYPGASPED

-104 VSGLKEITSTSR
+104 VSGIKEITSSSR

-143 INRVKAFPEEVTDL
+143 VNRVKAFPEEVTDL
-157 PRVID
+157 PQVID
-162 FNVTEFPVIT
+162 FNVTEFPVVT
-172 INIDSTSGNFNQ
+172 LNVDSTSGNFNQ

-198 IKGVAQ
+198 IKGVAS

-224 DKYNIS
+224 NKYKMSI
-230 VNEVISAIS
+230 NEVISAIS
-239 TRNARF
+239 SRNARF

-320 QADIIRTVKRIR
+320 QADIIRTVKRVR
-332 ERVAEFQTNIPDD
+332 DRVAELKKNIPDD

-354 SEAVANRLEII
+354 SEAVSNRLDII

-378 VLGAF
+378 VLGVF
-383 LSLRTAFW
+383 LSLKTAFW

-428 VVDDSIII
+428 VVDDSIVI
-436 AESIHHYKSKGGD
+436 AESIHHYKSKEGN

-494 VVVIFALGIS
+494 VVVLFALAIS

-511 LPAHLSTTKVEK
+511 LPAHLATNKVEK
-523 QRTWFIPVEN
+523 QKRWFVPVEN
-533 FYNRFMHYGL
+533 FYNKCMVRIL
-543 RWRYLIVPL
+543 KWRYLIVPL
-552 FIALLVY
+552 FIGLLVY
-559 TSFFAFKNIPFNL
+559 SAMFAMKNIPFNL

-590 SSAAYTEKIVIDV
+590 SSASYTENIVIDI
-603 ENLIVSEIGE
+603 ENLIVSEIGD

-639 SDRERA
+639 SDRERP

-650 EKLKVLVEDV
+650 EKLKELVKNV
-660 EGAEKIRISLLRPGP
+660 EGAEEIRISLLRPGP
-675 PQGADIEVTLVSEN
+675 PQGADIEVTLVSES
-689 DAQRDLAADRLEEIL
+689 DAQRALAADRLEEIL
-704 KSINGVD
+704 NSIDGVD

-740 SAVYRH
+740 QSVYRH

-757 DATIAGKDED
+757 DATIAGKEED
-767 VRIYIGNGS
+767 VRIYIGEKDY
-776 NTENF
+776 TENF
-781 IKNTTI
+781 IKNTAV
-787 KNRQGNSIPMSQFS
+787 KNRQGNLIPMSQFS

-813 HLDGDRSIKLTASIA
+813 HLDGDRSIKVTASIA

-835 PSKVEQDQKLDEG
+835 PTKVDEIINTDDN
-848 QSLNKKPEEAPK
+848 QSLNVKSDEAQLNEAEPAR
-860 VSRGPPPSKTI
+860 RGPPPSKTT

-882 SVDFPQVS
+882 SVEYPQVS
-890 IITSGGAQESIE
+890 IITAGGAQESID

-945 VVWAFYFH
+945 VIWAFYFH

-979 VSHLNYIKEKSAALE
+979 VSHLNYIRDKSAQLE
-994 DKIVWIARGA
+994 DKKVWIARGS
-1004 RDRLRPVVLTTL
+1004 RDRLRAVVLTTL

-1072 GRIKTRFSRK
+1072 GRIRVRFSRK
-1082 KAAA
+1082 KSPA

>member
-1 MFKKFIKSSLFFHFY
+1 M
-16 VYIISPFVLK
+16 
-26 DSFFMDSILDFLVR
+26 DSFLDFLVR
-40 QKKFALVFSFAFIA
+40 QKKFALVFSLAFIA
-54 IGILSVVG
+54 IGVLSVVG

-89 VEKSVTNIIEEELLS
+89 VEKSVTNVIEEELLS
-104 VSGLKEITSTSR
+104 VSGIKEITSSSR

-132 VTTVK
+132 VTTTK

-143 INRVKAFPEEVTDL
+143 VNRVKSFPEEVTDL
-157 PRVID
+157 PQVID

-172 INIDSTSGNFNQ
+172 LNIDSTSGNFNQ

-198 IKGVAQ
+198 IKGVAS

-214 IQIKVNPDKL
+214 IQIKVDPDKL
-224 DKYNIS
+224 DKYKMSI
-230 VNEVISAIS
+230 NEVISAIS
-239 TRNARF
+239 SRNARF

-265 ESIDDIKDVVIK
+265 ESIDDIKNVVIK

-283 VIRLGDIAEVF
+283 VIRLDDIAEVF
-294 RGQEEETSITR
+294 RGQEEEKSITR

-320 QADIIRTVKRIR
+320 QADIIRTVKRVR
-332 ERVAEFQTNIPDD
+332 ARVEELQKNIPDD

-354 SEAVANRLEII
+354 SEAVANRLDII

-378 VLGAF
+378 VLGVF
-383 LSLRTAFW
+383 LSLKTAFW

-428 VVDDSIII
+428 VVDDSIVI
-436 AESIHHYKSKGGD
+436 AESIHHYKSKEGN

-477 SFFLMSGI
+477 SFFLMSGV

-494 VVVIFALGIS
+494 VVVLFALAIS

-511 LPAHLSTTKVEK
+511 LPAHLATNKIEK
-523 QRTWFIPVEN
+523 QKTWFVPFEN
-533 FYNRFMHYGL
+533 VYNRFMVHAL
-543 RWRYLIVPL
+543 KWRYIIVPL

-559 TSFFAFKNIPFNL
+559 SAMFAMKNIPFNL

-590 SSAAYTEKIVIDV
+590 SSASYTENIVIDV
-603 ENLIVSEIGE
+603 ENIIVNEIGE
-613 DLKSYTSTIGSY
+613 DLKSYTSKIGEY
-625 FTNRADIEIALTPT
+625 FTNKADIEIALTPT
-639 SDRERA
+639 SDRERP
-645 AEDMQ
+645 AEDMA
-650 EKLKVLVEDV
+650 EKLKELVKNV
-660 EGAEKIRISLLRPGP
+660 EGAEEIKISLLRPGP
-675 PQGADIEVTLVSEN
+675 PQGADIEVTLVSDN
-689 DAQRDLAADRLEEIL
+689 DAQRALAADRLEEIL
-704 KSINGVD
+704 KTIDGVD

-740 SAVYRH
+740 QSVYRH

-757 DATIAGKDED
+757 DATIAGKEED
-767 VRIYIGNGS
+767 VRIYIGENDY
-776 NTENF
+776 TENF
-781 IKNTTI
+781 IKNTAV
-787 KNRQGNSIPMSQFS
+787 KNRQGNLIPMSQFS

-813 HLDGDRSIKLTASIA
+813 HLDGDRSIKVTASIA
-828 DGRPRGR
+828 DARPRGR
-835 PSKVEQDQKLDEG
+835 PNKADEPNNSDENQSFKVNPDETEL
-848 QSLNKKPEEAPK
+848 SEAKPAR
-860 VSRGPPPSKTI
+860 RGPPPSKTI

-882 SVDFPQVS
+882 SVEYPQVS
-890 IITSGGAQESIE
+890 IITAGGAQESID

-911 VVAIVGIFLLLAILF
+911 VVAIIGIFLLLAILF

-945 VVWAFYFH
+945 VIWAFYFH

-979 VSHLNYIKEKSAALE
+979 VSHLNYIRDKSAQLE
-994 DKIVWIARGA
+994 EKKVWIARGS
-1004 RDRLRPVVLTTL
+1004 RDRLRAVVLTTL

-1072 GRIKTRFSRK
+1072 GRIRARFSRK
-1082 KAAA
+1082 KATA

>member
-1 MFKKFIKSSLFFHFY
+1 
-16 VYIISPFVLK
+16 
-26 DSFFMDSILDFLVR
+26 MDSILEFLVR
-40 QKKFALVFSFAFIA
+40 QKKFALVFSLAFIA
-54 IGILSVVG
+54 IGVLSVVG

-104 VSGLKEITSTSR
+104 VSGIKEITSTSR

-137 NDVRNA
+137 NDIRNA

-224 DKYNIS
+224 DKYNMSI
-230 VNEVISAIS
+230 NEVISAIS
-239 TRNARF
+239 SRNARF

-265 ESIDDIKDVVIK
+265 QSIDDIKDVVIK

-283 VIRLGDIAEVF
+283 VIRLGDMAEVF

-320 QADIIRTVKRIR
+320 QADIIRTVKRVR
-332 ERVAEFQTNIPDD
+332 ERVAELQKNIPDD

-354 SEAVANRLEII
+354 SEAVANRLDII

-383 LSLRTAFW
+383 LSIKTAFW

-436 AESIHHYKSKGGD
+436 AESIHHYKSKEGD

-465 VTTIISTMLVMS
+465 VTTIVSTMLVMS

-511 LPAHLSTTKVEK
+511 LPAHLSTKKVGK
-523 QRTWFIPVEN
+523 QRTWFIPFEN
-533 FYNRFMHYGL
+533 IYNRFMHYAL

-579 VMFANI
+579 VMFANV

-689 DAQRDLAADRLEEIL
+689 DAQRALAADRLEEIL
-704 KSINGVD
+704 KTINGVD

-740 SAVYRH
+740 STVYRH

-767 VRIYIGNGS
+767 VRIYIGNDT

-835 PSKVEQDQKLDEG
+835 PSKVEQDQNLDED

-860 VSRGPPPSKTI
+860 VSRGPPPSKAI

-890 IITSGGAQESIE
+890 IITAGGAQESIE

-911 VVAIVGIFLLLAILF
+911 VVAIIGIFLLLAILF

-979 VSHLNYIKEKSAALE
+979 VSHLNHIKEKSAALE
-994 DKIVWIARGA
+994 DKIIWIARGS
-1004 RDRLRPVVLTTL
+1004 RDRLRAVVLTTL

-1041 ALGYGLIFGTF
+1041 ALGYGLIFGTV

-1072 GRIKTRFSRK
+1072 GRIKTKFSRK
-1082 KAAA
+1082 KAVV

>member
-1 MFKKFIKSSLFFHFY
+1 
-16 VYIISPFVLK
+16 
-26 DSFFMDSILDFLVR
+26 MDAFLDFLVR
-40 QKKFALVFSFAFIA
+40 QKKFALVFSLAFIA
-54 IGILSVVG
+54 IGVLSVLG

-89 VEKSVTNIIEEELLS
+89 VEKSVTNVIEEELLS
-104 VSGLKEITSTSR
+104 VSGIKEITSTSR

-122 IVTLEADLKD
+122 IITLEADLKD
-132 VTTVK
+132 VTTTK

-143 INRVKAFPEEVTDL
+143 VNRVKAFPEEVTDL
-157 PRVID
+157 PQVID

-172 INIDSTSGNFNQ
+172 INIDSTSGDFNQ

-198 IKGVAQ
+198 IKGVAS

-224 DKYNIS
+224 DKYKMSI
-230 VNEVISAIS
+230 NEVISAIS
-239 TRNARF
+239 SRNARF

-283 VIRLGDIAEVF
+283 VIRLDDIAEIF

-305 VNGTKGFVLQVKKQP
+305 VNGTKGFVLKVKKQP
-320 QADIIRTVKRIR
+320 QADIIRTVKRVR
-332 ERVAEFQTNIPDD
+332 ERVSEFQKNIPDD

-378 VLGAF
+378 VLGVF
-383 LSLRTAFW
+383 LSLKTAFW
-391 VAVSIPVTLLG
+391 VAVSIPVCLLG
-402 TVFGLGLT
+402 AVFGLGLT

-428 VVDDSIII
+428 VVDDSIVI
-436 AESIHHYKSKGGD
+436 AESIHHYKSKEGN

-494 VVVIFALGIS
+494 VVVLFALAIS

-511 LPAHLSTTKVEK
+511 LPAHLATKKVEK
-523 QRTWFIPVEN
+523 QKKWFVPVEN
-533 FYNRFMHYGL
+533 FYNKSMVHIL
-543 RWRYLIVPL
+543 KWRYLIVPL
-552 FIALLVY
+552 FIGLLAY
-559 TSFFAFKNIPFNL
+559 SAFFAMKNIPFNL

-590 SSAAYTEKIVIDV
+590 SSASYTEKIVIDV
-603 ENLIVSEIGE
+603 ENLIVSEIGK

-625 FTNRADIEIALTPT
+625 FTNRADIEIALTET

-650 EKLKVLVEDV
+650 EKLKALVKNV

-689 DAQRDLAADRLEEIL
+689 DAQRALAADRLVEIL
-704 KSINGVD
+704 NSINGVD

-740 SAVYRH
+740 QSVYRH

-767 VRIYIGNGS
+767 VRIYIGDNDY
-776 NTENF
+776 TENF
-781 IKNTTI
+781 IRNTAVKNQ
-787 KNRQGNSIPMSQFS
+787 QGNLIPMSQFS
-801 TLREIE
+801 TLREIP

-813 HLDGDRSIKLTASIA
+813 HLDGDRSIKVTASIA

-835 PSKVEQDQKLDEG
+835 PSEVNENSGENQPLNVKSDEA
-848 QSLNKKPEEAPK
+848 KPDEAKPAR
-860 VSRGPPPSKTI
+860 RGPPPSKTI

-882 SVDFPQVS
+882 SVEYPQVS
-890 IITSGGAQESIE
+890 IITAGGAQESID

-911 VVAIVGIFLLLAILF
+911 VVALIGIFLLLAILF

-979 VSHLNYIKEKSAALE
+979 VSHLNYIRDKSAQLE
-994 DKIVWIARGA
+994 DKKVWIARGS
-1004 RDRLRPVVLTTL
+1004 RDRLRAVVLTTL

-1041 ALGYGLIFGTF
+1041 ALGYGLIFGTV

-1072 GRIKTRFSRK
+1072 GRIRARFSRK
-1082 KAAA
+1082 KAPV

>member
-1 MFKKFIKSSLFFHFY
+1 
-16 VYIISPFVLK
+16 
-26 DSFFMDSILDFLVR
+26 MDSILDFLVR
-40 QKKFALVFSFAFIA
+40 QEKFALVFSLAFIA
-54 IGILSVVG
+54 IGVLSVVG
-62 MQRDQFPTVDFEV
+62 MQRDQFPAVDFEI
-75 LSVTTAYPGASPED
+75 LAVTTAYPGASPED
-89 VEKSVTNIIEEELLS
+89 VEKSVTNVIENELLS
-104 VSGLKEITSTSR
+104 VSGIKEITSTSR

-143 INRVKAFPEEVTDL
+143 VNRVKSFPEEVADL
-157 PRVID
+157 PQVLD
-162 FNVTEFPVIT
+162 FNITGFPIIT
-172 INIDSTSGNFNQ
+172 INIDGANSDYAL
-184 ARQITDELQVAISR
+184 ARQITDDLDTALLK
-198 IKGVAQ
+198 IKGVASI
-204 VDNPSYLDSE
+204 DKNGYLKSE
-214 IQIKVNPDKL
+214 IQIKVDPIKL

-230 VNEVISAIS
+230 INEVISAIS
-239 TRNARF
+239 TRNVRF

-265 ESIDDIKDVVIK
+265 QSIDEIKDVVIK

-283 VIRLGDIAEVF
+283 VIRLDDIANVY
-294 RGQEEETSITR
+294 RGEEEETSITR
-305 VNGTKGFVLQVKKQP
+305 VNGTKGFVLQVKKQD
-320 QADIIRTVKRIR
+320 QADIIRTVKRVR
-332 ERVAEFQTNIPDD
+332 ERVSELQGNYPDNID
-345 INIFYTDDS
+345 IFYTDDS
-354 SEAVANRLEII
+354 SEAVENRLNII

-378 VLGAF
+378 VLGVF
-383 LSLRTAFW
+383 LSLKTAFW

-485 LGKFIYVLP
+485 LGKFIYILP

-511 LPAHLSTTKVEK
+511 LPAHLSTNKVEK

-533 FYNRFMHYGL
+533 FYNRFMRYAL

-579 VMFANI
+579 VIFANI

-590 SSAAYTEKIVIDV
+590 SSAAYTENIVVDV
-603 ENLIVSEIGE
+603 ENIIVNEIGE
-613 DLKSYTSTIGSY
+613 DLDSFTSTIGSY
-625 FTNRADIEIALTPT
+625 FTNVANIEIALIPT
-639 SDRERA
+639 SDRERT
-645 AEDMQ
+645 AEDME
-650 EKLKVLVEDV
+650 EKLTALVENV
-660 EGAEKIRISLLRPGP
+660 EGAEKINISLLRPGP
-675 PQGADIEVTLVSEN
+675 PQGEDIEITLVAEN
-689 DAQRDLAADRLEEIL
+689 DAQRNLAADRVEEIL
-704 KSINGVD
+704 KSIDGVD

-740 SAVYRH
+740 QSVYRH

-781 IKNTTI
+781 IKNTTV

-813 HLDGDRSIKLTASIA
+813 HFDGDRSIKLTASIA
-828 DGRPRGR
+828 DGRPT
-835 PSKVEQDQKLDEG
+835 
-848 QSLNKKPEEAPK
+848 KKPSGVDQNQNFTGDQSMK
-860 VSRGPPPSKTI
+860 RGPPPSKTA
-871 ILAKALKELNA
+871 ILAMALKELNA
-882 SVDFPQVS
+882 PVDFPQVS

-911 VVAIVGIFLLLAILF
+911 VVAIIGIFLLLAILF

-994 DKIVWIARGA
+994 DKIVWIARGS
-1004 RDRLRPVVLTTL
+1004 RDRLRAVVLTTL

-1072 GRIKTRFSRK
+1072 GRIKTKFSRK
-1082 KAAA
+1082 KAVV

>member
-1 MFKKFIKSSLFFHFY
+1 
-16 VYIISPFVLK
+16 
-26 DSFFMDSILDFLVR
+26 MDAFLDFLVR
-40 QKKFALVFSFAFIA
+40 QKKFALVFSLAFIA
-54 IGILSVVG
+54 IGVLSVVG

-75 LSVTTAYPGASPED
+75 LSVTTAYQGASPED
-89 VEKSVTNIIEEELLS
+89 VEKSVTNVIEEELLS
-104 VSGLKEITSTSR
+104 VSGIKEITSTSR

-122 IVTLEADLKD
+122 IITLEADLKD

-143 INRVKAFPEEVTDL
+143 VNRVRAFPEEVTEL
-157 PRVID
+157 PQVVD
-162 FNVTEFPVIT
+162 FNVTEFPVIA

-198 IKGVAQ
+198 IKGVAS

-214 IQIKVNPDKL
+214 IQIKVNPEKL
-224 DKYNIS
+224 DKYKMSI
-230 VNEVISAIS
+230 NEVISAIS
-239 TRNARF
+239 SRNARF

-265 ESIDDIKDVVIK
+265 ESIEDIKNVVIK

-283 VIRLGDIAEVF
+283 VIRLDDIAEVF

-320 QADIIRTVKRIR
+320 QADIIRTVKRVR
-332 ERVAEFQTNIPDD
+332 ERVSEIQENIPDD

-354 SEAVANRLEII
+354 SEAVANRLDII

-383 LSLRTAFW
+383 LSLKTAFW
-391 VAVSIPVTLLG
+391 VAVSIPVCLLG
-402 TVFGLGLT
+402 AVFGLGLT

-428 VVDDSIII
+428 VVDDSIVI
-436 AESIHHYKSKGGD
+436 AESIHHYKSKEGN

-494 VVVIFALGIS
+494 VVVLFALAIS

-511 LPAHLSTTKVEK
+511 LPAHLATKKVEK
-523 QRTWFIPVEN
+523 QKKWFVPVEN
-533 FYNRFMHYGL
+533 FYNRGMVRIL
-543 RWRYLIVPL
+543 KWRYLIVPL
-552 FIALLVY
+552 FIALLAY
-559 TSFFAFKNIPFNL
+559 SAFFAMKNIPFNL

-590 SSAAYTEKIVIDV
+590 SSASYTEKIVIEV
-603 ENLIVSEIGE
+603 EKLIVSEIGE

-639 SDRERA
+639 SERERA

-650 EKLKVLVEDV
+650 EKLKELVKNV
-660 EGAEKIRISLLRPGP
+660 KGAEEIRISLLRPGP
-675 PQGADIEVTLVSEN
+675 PQGADIEVTLVSDN

-704 KSINGVD
+704 NSIKGVD

-740 SAVYRH
+740 QSVYRH

-767 VRIYIGNGS
+767 VRIYIGENDY
-776 NTENF
+776 TENF
-781 IKNTTI
+781 IRNTAV
-787 KNRQGNSIPMSQFS
+787 KNRQGNLIPMSQFS

-813 HLDGDRSIKLTASIA
+813 HLDGDRSIKVTASIA
-828 DGRPRGR
+828 DSRPKGR
-835 PSKVEQDQKLDEG
+835 PSKPEGSKNIDGEQALNFNPDEAEQN
-848 QSLNKKPEEAPK
+848 QSQTTR
-860 VSRGPPPSKTI
+860 RGPPPSKTI
-871 ILAKALKELNA
+871 ILARALKELNA
-882 SVDFPQVS
+882 SVEFPQVS
-890 IITSGGAQESIE
+890 IITSGGAQESID

-911 VVAIVGIFLLLAILF
+911 VVALIGIFLLLAILF

-945 VVWAFYFH
+945 VIWAFYFH

-979 VSHLNYIKEKSAALE
+979 VSHLNYIRDKSAHLE
-994 DKIVWIARGA
+994 DKTVWIARGS
-1004 RDRLRPVVLTTL
+1004 RDRLRAVVLTTL

-1072 GRIKTRFSRK
+1072 GRIRARFSRK
-1082 KAAA
+1082 KAPA

>member
-1 MFKKFIKSSLFFHFY
+1 
-16 VYIISPFVLK
+16 
-26 DSFFMDSILDFLVR
+26 MDSILDFLVR
-40 QKKFALVFSFAFIA
+40 QKKFALVFSLAFIA
-54 IGILSVVG
+54 IGVLSVVG

-104 VSGLKEITSTSR
+104 VSGIKEITSTSR

-137 NDVRNA
+137 NDIRNA

-157 PRVID
+157 PRVVD

-224 DKYNIS
+224 DKYNMSI
-230 VNEVISAIS
+230 NEVISAIS
-239 TRNARF
+239 SRNARF

-265 ESIDDIKDVVIK
+265 QSIDDIKDVVIK

-283 VIRLGDIAEVF
+283 VVRLGDMAEVF

-320 QADIIRTVKRIR
+320 QADIIRTVKRVR
-332 ERVAEFQTNIPDD
+332 ERVAELQKNIPDD

-354 SEAVANRLEII
+354 SEAVANRLDII

-383 LSLRTAFW
+383 LSIKTAFW

-436 AESIHHYKSKGGD
+436 AESIHHYKSKEGD

-465 VTTIISTMLVMS
+465 VTTIVSTMLVMS

-511 LPAHLSTTKVEK
+511 LPAHLSTKKVGK
-523 QRTWFIPVEN
+523 QRTWFIPFEN
-533 FYNRFMHYGL
+533 IYNRFMHYAL

-552 FIALLVY
+552 FIALLIY

-579 VMFANI
+579 VMFANV

-689 DAQRDLAADRLEEIL
+689 DAQRALAADRLEEIL
-704 KSINGVD
+704 KTINGVD

-740 SAVYRH
+740 STVYRH

-767 VRIYIGNGS
+767 VRIYIGNDT

-835 PSKVEQDQKLDEG
+835 PSKVEQDQNLDED

-860 VSRGPPPSKTI
+860 VSRGPPPSKAI

-890 IITSGGAQESIE
+890 IITAGGAQESIE

-911 VVAIVGIFLLLAILF
+911 VVAIIGIFLLLAILF

-979 VSHLNYIKEKSAALE
+979 VSHLNHIKEKSAALE
-994 DKIVWIARGA
+994 DKIIWIARGS
-1004 RDRLRPVVLTTL
+1004 RDRLRAVILTTL

-1041 ALGYGLIFGTF
+1041 ALGYGLIFGTV

-1072 GRIKTRFSRK
+1072 GRIKTKFSRK
-1082 KAAA
+1082 KAVV

>member
-1 MFKKFIKSSLFFHFY
+1 
-16 VYIISPFVLK
+16 
-26 DSFFMDSILDFLVR
+26 MDSILDFLVR
-40 QKKFALVFSFAFIA
+40 QKKFALVFSLAFIA
-54 IGILSVVG
+54 IGVLSVVG
-62 MQRDQFPTVDFEV
+62 MQRDQFPAVDFEI
-75 LSVTTAYPGASPED
+75 LAVTTAYPGASPED
-89 VEKSVTNIIEEELLS
+89 VEKSVTNVIENELLS
-104 VSGLKEITSTSR
+104 VSGIKEITSTSR

-143 INRVKAFPEEVTDL
+143 VNRVKSFPEEVADL
-157 PRVID
+157 PQVLD
-162 FNVTEFPVIT
+162 FNITEFPIIT
-172 INIDSTSGNFNQ
+172 INIDGANSDYAL
-184 ARQITDELQVAISR
+184 ARQITDDLETALLK
-198 IKGVAQ
+198 IKGVASI
-204 VDNPSYLDSE
+204 DKNGYLKSE
-214 IQIKVNPDKL
+214 IQIKVDPIKL

-230 VNEVISAIS
+230 INEVISAIS

-265 ESIDDIKDVVIK
+265 QSIDEIQNVVIK

-283 VIRLGDIAEVF
+283 VIRLDDIANVF
-294 RGQEEETSITR
+294 RGEEEETSITR
-305 VNGTKGFVLQVKKQP
+305 VNGTKGFVLQIKKQD
-320 QADIIRTVKRIR
+320 QADIIRTVKRVR
-332 ERVAEFQTNIPDD
+332 ERVSELQENYPDNID
-345 INIFYTDDS
+345 IFYTDDS
-354 SEAVANRLEII
+354 SEAVENRLNII

-383 LSLRTAFW
+383 LSLKTAFW

-485 LGKFIYVLP
+485 LGKFIYILP

-511 LPAHLSTTKVEK
+511 LPAHLSTNKVEK

-533 FYNRFMHYGL
+533 FYNRYMHYAL

-552 FIALLVY
+552 FIALLAY

-579 VMFANI
+579 VIFANI

-590 SSAAYTEKIVIDV
+590 SSAAYTENIVIDV
-603 ENLIVSEIGE
+603 ENIIVNEIGE
-613 DLKSYTSTIGSY
+613 DLDSFTSTIGSY
-625 FTNRADIEIALTPT
+625 FTNVANIEIALTPT
-639 SDRERA
+639 SDRERT
-645 AEDMQ
+645 AEDME
-650 EKLKVLVEDV
+650 EKLKALVENV
-660 EGAEKIRISLLRPGP
+660 EGAEKINISLLRPGP
-675 PQGADIEVTLVSEN
+675 PQGEDIEITLVAEN
-689 DAQRDLAADRLEEIL
+689 DAQRNLAADRVEEIL
-704 KSINGVD
+704 KSIDGVD

-740 SAVYRH
+740 QSVYRH

-751 SGSYVT
+751 SGTYVT
-757 DATIAGKDED
+757 DVTIAGKEED
-767 VRIYIGNGS
+767 VRIYIGS
-776 NTENF
+776 EDYTENF
-781 IKNTTI
+781 IKNTTV

-813 HLDGDRSIKLTASIA
+813 HFDGDRSIKLTASIA
-828 DGRPRGR
+828 DGRPT
-835 PSKVEQDQKLDEG
+835 
-848 QSLNKKPEEAPK
+848 KKPSGVDQDLNFAGDQSMK
-860 VSRGPPPSKTI
+860 RGPPPSKTA
-871 ILAKALKELNA
+871 ILAMTLKELNA
-882 SVDFPQVS
+882 PVDFPQVS

-911 VVAIVGIFLLLAILF
+911 VVAIIGIFLLLAILF

-994 DKIVWIARGA
+994 DKIVWIARGS
-1004 RDRLRPVVLTTL
+1004 RDRLRAVVLTTL

-1072 GRIKTRFSRK
+1072 GRIKTKFSRK
-1082 KAAA
+1082 KAVV

>member
-1 MFKKFIKSSLFFHFY
+1 M
-16 VYIISPFVLK
+16 
-26 DSFFMDSILDFLVR
+26 DSFLDFLVR
-40 QKKFALVFSFAFIA
+40 QKKFALVFSLAFIA
-54 IGILSVVG
+54 IGVLSVVG

-89 VEKSVTNIIEEELLS
+89 VEKSVTNVIEEELLS
-104 VSGLKEITSTSR
+104 VSGIKEITSSSR

-132 VTTVK
+132 VTTTK

-143 INRVKAFPEEVTDL
+143 VNRVKSFPEEVTDL
-157 PRVID
+157 PQVID

-172 INIDSTSGNFNQ
+172 LNIDSTSGNFNQ

-198 IKGVAQ
+198 IKGVAS

-214 IQIKVNPDKL
+214 IQIKVDPDKL
-224 DKYNIS
+224 DKYKMSI
-230 VNEVISAIS
+230 NEVISAIS
-239 TRNARF
+239 SRNARF

-265 ESIDDIKDVVIK
+265 ESLDDIKNVVIK

-283 VIRLGDIAEVF
+283 VIRLDDIAEVF
-294 RGQEEETSITR
+294 RGQEEEKSITR

-320 QADIIRTVKRIR
+320 QADIIRTVKRVR
-332 ERVAEFQTNIPDD
+332 ARVEELQKNIPDD

-354 SEAVANRLEII
+354 SEAVANRLDII

-378 VLGAF
+378 VLGVF
-383 LSLRTAFW
+383 LSLKTAFW

-428 VVDDSIII
+428 VVDDSIVI
-436 AESIHHYKSKGGD
+436 AESIHHYKSKEGN

-477 SFFLMSGI
+477 SFFLMSGV

-494 VVVIFALGIS
+494 VVVLFALAIS

-511 LPAHLSTTKVEK
+511 LPAHLATNKIEK
-523 QRTWFIPVEN
+523 QKTWFVPFEN
-533 FYNRFMHYGL
+533 VYNRFMVHAL
-543 RWRYLIVPL
+543 KWRYIIVPL

-559 TSFFAFKNIPFNL
+559 SAMFAMKNIPFNL

-590 SSAAYTEKIVIDV
+590 SSASYTENIVIDV
-603 ENLIVSEIGE
+603 ENIIVNEIGE
-613 DLKSYTSTIGSY
+613 DLKSYTSKIGEY
-625 FTNRADIEIALTPT
+625 FTNKADIEIALTPT
-639 SDRERA
+639 SDRERP
-645 AEDMQ
+645 AEDMA
-650 EKLKVLVEDV
+650 EKLKELVKNV
-660 EGAEKIRISLLRPGP
+660 EGAEEIKISLLRPGP
-675 PQGADIEVTLVSEN
+675 PQGADIEVTLVSDN
-689 DAQRDLAADRLEEIL
+689 DAQRALAADRLEEIL
-704 KSINGVD
+704 KTIDGVD

-740 SAVYRH
+740 QSVYRH

-757 DATIAGKDED
+757 DATIAGKEED
-767 VRIYIGNGS
+767 VRIYIGENDY
-776 NTENF
+776 TENF
-781 IKNTTI
+781 IKNTAV
-787 KNRQGNSIPMSQFS
+787 KNRQGNLIPMSQFS

-813 HLDGDRSIKLTASIA
+813 HLDGDRSIKITASIA
-828 DGRPRGR
+828 DARPRGR
-835 PSKVEQDQKLDEG
+835 PNKADEPNNSDEN
-848 QSLNKKPEEAPK
+848 QSFNANPDETELSEAKPAR
-860 VSRGPPPSKTI
+860 RGPPPSKTI

-882 SVDFPQVS
+882 SVEYPQVS
-890 IITSGGAQESIE
+890 IITAGGAQESID

-911 VVAIVGIFLLLAILF
+911 VVAIIGIFLLLAILF

-945 VVWAFYFH
+945 VIWAFYFH

-979 VSHLNYIKEKSAALE
+979 VSHLNYIRDKSAQLE
-994 DKIVWIARGA
+994 EKKVWIARGS
-1004 RDRLRPVVLTTL
+1004 RDRLRAVVLTTL

-1072 GRIKTRFSRK
+1072 GRIRARFSRK
-1082 KAAA
+1082 KATA

>member
-1 MFKKFIKSSLFFHFY
+1 ME
-16 VYIISPFVLK
+16 
-26 DSFFMDSILDFLVR
+26 SFLEFLVK
-40 QKKFALVFSFAFIA
+40 QKKFAIVFSLAFIA

-89 VEKSVTNIIEEELLS
+89 VEKKVTNIIEDELLG
-104 VSGLKEITSTSR
+104 VSGIKEITSSSR
-116 EGISSI
+116 EGLSSI

-143 INRVKAFPEEVTDL
+143 VNRVKSFPEEVTDL
-157 PRVID
+157 PAVVD
-162 FNVTEFPVIT
+162 FNVSDFPVIT
-172 INIDSTSGNFNQ
+172 VNIDSTSGDFDQ
-184 ARQITDELQVAISR
+184 AREITDELQVSLSR
-198 IKGVAQ
+198 IKGVAL
-204 VDNPSYLDSE
+204 VDNPSYLESE
-214 IQIKVNPDKL
+214 IQIKVNPAKL
-224 DKYNIS
+224 DKYNMSI
-230 VNEVISAIS
+230 NEVIAAIS
-239 TRNARF
+239 SRNARF

-265 ESIDDIKDVVIK
+265 ESIEDIKNVVIK

-283 VIRLGDIAEVF
+283 VIRLDDIADVF
-294 RGQEEETSITR
+294 RGQEEEMSITR
-305 VNGTKGFVLQVKKQP
+305 VNGTKGFVLQVRKQA
-320 QADIIRTVKRIR
+320 QADIIRTVKRVR
-332 ERVAEFQTNIPDD
+332 EKVSEFQNTIPDD

-354 SEAVANRLEII
+354 SEAVENRLDII

-378 VLGAF
+378 VLGVF
-383 LSLRTAFW
+383 LSIKTAFW

-428 VVDDSIII
+428 VVDDSIVI
-436 AESIHHYKSKGGD
+436 AESIHHYKSKEGS
-449 LYKNVVMGL
+449 LYKNVVTGL
-458 KRVIMPV
+458 KRVILPV
-465 VTTIISTMLVMS
+465 ITTIISTMLVMS
-477 SFFLMSGI
+477 SFFLMGGV

-511 LPAHLSTTKVEK
+511 LPAHLATPNKSGK
-523 QRTWFIPVEN
+523 QKTWFIPVEN
-533 FYNRFMHYGL
+533 FYNKSMHRFL
-543 RWRYLIVPL
+543 RWRYLIVPV

-559 TSFFAFKNIPFNL
+559 SAMFAMKNIPFNL

-590 SSAAYTEKIVIDV
+590 SSASYTENIVIDV

-613 DLKSYTSTIGSY
+613 DLKSYTSKIGAY
-625 FTNRADIEIALTPT
+625 FTNKADIEIALTPT
-639 SDRERA
+639 SDRERT

-650 EKLKVLVEDV
+650 EKLKELVKSV
-660 EGAEKIRISLLRPGP
+660 KGAEEIKISLLRPGP
-675 PQGADIEVTLVSEN
+675 PQGADIEVTLVSDN
-689 DAQRDLAADRLEEIL
+689 DSQRALAADRLEEIL
-704 KSINGVD
+704 RTIKGVD

-740 SAVYRH
+740 ASVYRH

-767 VRIYIGNGS
+767 IRIYIGENDY
-776 NTENF
+776 TENF
-781 IKNTTI
+781 IKNTSV

-801 TLREIE
+801 TLREIA

-813 HLDGDRSIKLTASIA
+813 HLDGDRSIKVTASIA

-835 PSKVEQDQKLDEG
+835 PSSTQKDQTQNQNSDEI
-848 QSLNKKPEEAPK
+848 QSLDQKPEEAPK
-860 VSRGPPPSKTI
+860 ARGGGRPPSKTI
-871 ILAKALKELNA
+871 ILAQALKELNA
-882 SVDFPQVS
+882 AVDYPQVS
-890 IITSGGAQESIE
+890 IITAGGAQESID

-911 VVAIVGIFLLLAILF
+911 VVAICGIYLLLAILF

-979 VSHLNYIKEKSAALE
+979 VSHLNYIKAKSAELE
-994 DKIVWIARGA
+994 DKIVWIARGS
-1004 RDRLRPVVLTTL
+1004 RDRLRAVVLTTL

-1041 ALGYGLIFGTF
+1041 ALGYGLIFGTV
-1052 LTLILLPCMYL
+1052 LTLILLPCMYM

-1072 GRIKTRFSRK
+1072 GRIRAKFSRK
-1082 KAAA
+1082 KTTA

>member
-1 MFKKFIKSSLFFHFY
+1 M
-16 VYIISPFVLK
+16 
-26 DSFFMDSILDFLVR
+26 DSFLDFLVR
-40 QKKFALVFSFAFIA
+40 QKKFALVFSLAFIA
-54 IGILSVVG
+54 IGVLSVVG

-89 VEKSVTNIIEEELLS
+89 VEKSVTNVIEEELLS
-104 VSGLKEITSTSR
+104 VSGIKEITSSSR

-132 VTTVK
+132 VTTTK

-143 INRVKAFPEEVTDL
+143 VNRVKAFPEEVTDL
-157 PRVID
+157 PLVVD
-162 FNVTEFPVIT
+162 FNVTEFPVVT

-184 ARQITDELQVAISR
+184 ARQITDELEVAISR
-198 IKGVAQ
+198 IKGVAS

-224 DKYNIS
+224 NKYEMSI
-230 VNEVISAIS
+230 NEVISAIS
-239 TRNARF
+239 SRNARF
-245 TVGGNNQESLE
+245 TVGDNNQESLE

-265 ESIDDIKDVVIK
+265 ESIEDIKNVVIK

-283 VIRLGDIAEVF
+283 AIRLDDIAEVF

-320 QADIIRTVKRIR
+320 QADIIRTVKRVR
-332 ERVAEFQTNIPDD
+332 ERVAELQKNIPDD

-354 SEAVANRLEII
+354 SEAVANRLDII

-378 VLGAF
+378 VLGVF
-383 LSLRTAFW
+383 LSLKTAFW

-428 VVDDSIII
+428 VVDDSIVI
-436 AESIHHYKSKGGD
+436 AESIHHYKSKEGN

-477 SFFLMSGI
+477 SFFLMSGV

-494 VVVIFALGIS
+494 VVVLFALAIS

-511 LPAHLSTTKVEK
+511 LPAHLATKKVEK
-523 QRTWFIPVEN
+523 QKTWFVPFEN
-533 FYNRFMHYGL
+533 VYNRGMVRIL
-543 RWRYLIVPL
+543 KWRYLIVPI
-552 FIALLVY
+552 FIGILVY
-559 TSFFAFKNIPFNL
+559 SAMFAMKNIPFNL

-590 SSAAYTEKIVIDV
+590 SSASYTEKIVIDV
-603 ENLIVSEIGE
+603 ENLIVKEIGA
-613 DLKSYTSTIGSY
+613 DLKSYTSKIDAF
-625 FTNRADIEIALTPT
+625 FTNKADIEIALTPT

-650 EKLKVLVEDV
+650 EKLKELVQSV
-660 EGAEKIRISLLRPGP
+660 EGAEEIRISLLRPGP
-675 PQGADIEVTLVSEN
+675 PQGADIEVTLVSAN
-689 DAQRDLAADRLEEIL
+689 DAQRVLAADRLEEIL
-704 KSINGVD
+704 NSINGVD

-740 SAVYRH
+740 QTVYRH

-757 DATIAGKDED
+757 DATIAGKEEA
-767 VRIYIGNGS
+767 VRIYIGENDY
-776 NTENF
+776 TENF
-781 IKNTTI
+781 IQNTAV
-787 KNRQGNSIPMSQFS
+787 KNRQGNLIPMSQFS

-813 HLDGDRSIKLTASIA
+813 HLDGDRSIKVTASIA

-835 PSKVEQDQKLDEG
+835 PTKVEDSSKTAD
-848 QSLNKKPEEAPK
+848 SDS
-860 VSRGPPPSKTI
+860 VSVTSNESDSSAAQPTRRGPPPSKTI

-882 SVDFPQVS
+882 SVDYPQVS
-890 IITSGGAQESIE
+890 IVTAGGAQESIE

-911 VVAIVGIFLLLAILF
+911 VVAIIGIFLLLAILF

-945 VVWAFYFH
+945 VIWAFYFH

-979 VSHLNYIKEKSAALE
+979 VSHLNYIRDKSAQLE
-994 DKIVWIARGA
+994 DKTVWIARGS
-1004 RDRLRPVVLTTL
+1004 RDRLRAVVLTTL

-1072 GRIKTRFSRK
+1072 GRIGARFSRK
-1082 KAAA
+1082 KAPA